1 MNININPNSKENTDG
16 MLEITGRLSD
26 SNAAKYYGANR
37 NHKVSENLN
46 ISAARI
52 DQNAFAISKSE
63 PSAYSVEGLKSFD
76 EIKAKASMKNV
87 SLENNAFAVMA
98 TSMSADDVAKMA
110 DDGFSPSE
118 MTDKEIVTVLDKI
131 KATLVKSGVDIKGF
145 TDDLSKEQIEQIA
158 GSSAYANAIEAALK
172 ETAIPAIK
180 ENVTEITEALNMSE
194 ALTTPSDD
202 AKKYMINNDL
212 EPTVN
217 NFYIAN
223 HSSNSDSS
231 ANRAQYYMDDTGY
244 VGKNPTDSDI
254 ESLSPQIE
262 KSISDAGLDV
272 NEQTIYEAKW
282 LINKDIPLTKE
293 NLEKLEDINN
303 VSFPVDNETVAMS
316 AASALIEGKNAK
328 EGILN
333 DPESIYQ
340 KAAKFVDSLEI
351 NDIAKRRILEE
362 TRLILTVEAS
372 VSLLKKGIELDTSNL
387 EKLVDELKEAE
398 KECYAPFLMDKDIN
412 EIGEVDIKKYD
423 DELTL
428 KLDLFKQT
436 VIAVEQIKTAPLS
449 VVGDIAFAEKTPTL
463 NEAKELSVNRTKE
476 YESASLSVSNDTG
489 YSAEFKKAE
498 HSYETMMT
506 MPRYDMGDSIKKA
519 FRNVDDILEDLE
531 IEATRLNEKAVRIL
545 GYSGMEINE
554 ANIEKAVKAEVAIE
568 NVITHMTPARTLK
581 MIRDGFN
588 PLDTDIYELSDTLS
602 NEDEDT
608 ANIKYTEFLYKLE
621 KSSEI
626 TESEKVAFIGLYRLF
641 RKIEKSDGKLV
652 GDVIKADEKL
662 TLSNIISASRS
673 DRQVGTDIKID
684 DSFGALEKLI
694 THGESI
700 TDQILQGFKTKELN
714 EQYAKEGATEIKNAI
729 TKEEAI
735 IKALESFD
743 NPKSPVNIAAAD
755 MLINSRSSI
764 FKGLLKGLDEEE
776 RDNFDKEISELAE
789 SFDDEESAKN
799 AISSFTKK
807 TEEIIK
813 NKLQIA
819 DKYIDVK
826 SLKLLNKQLSI
837 INKMADSRTY
847 EVPVIINGSY
857 TSINLKI
864 VNDTENAGKVKAYF
878 ETEETGKVSAEFD
891 LRDGKVSGI
900 ITTENSFFEGVIKE
914 REDSFKEEFKG
925 AGVEISSMYYV
936 NKRGIS
942 VKGNYTDEND
952 VSTPATKQLYSV
964 AKAII
969 KSVQK

>member
-1 MNININPNSKENTDG
+1 MNININPNSKENTEG
-16 MLEITGRLSD
+16 ILEIGSRAGIDKAS
-26 SNAAKYYGANR
+26 AGR
-37 NHKVSENLN
+37 NHLN
-46 ISAARI
+46 IHASRI
-52 DQNAFAISKSE
+52 DQNAFLVTKSE
-63 PSAYSVEGLKSFD
+63 PSTYSVEGLKSFD

-110 DDGFSPSE
+110 DEGFSPSE
-118 MTDKEIVTVLDKI
+118 MTDSETVTVLDKI
-131 KATLVKSGVDIKGF
+131 KATLVKSGVNIDGF
-145 TDDLSKEQIEQIA
+145 TDDLSKEEIEQIA
-158 GSSAYANAIEAALK
+158 GSSAYASAIEAALK
-172 ETAIPAIK
+172 EAALPATK
-180 ENVTEITEALNMSE
+180 DNVTEITEALNVSDTLE
-194 ALTTPSDD
+194 QPSDD
-202 AKKYMINNDL
+202 AKKYMINNCP

-223 HSSNSDSS
+223 HSSSADTS
-231 ANRAQYYMDDTGY
+231 ANRASYYMDETGY
-244 VGKNPTDSDI
+244 VGKNPTDADI

-262 KSISDAGLDV
+262 KIISDAGLSV
-272 NEQTIYEAKW
+272 NEQTINEAKW

-293 NLEKLEDINN
+293 NLTNLENLES
-303 VSFPVDNETVAMS
+303 VSFPLDTETVALS
-316 AASALIEGKNAK
+316 AASALAEGKNAK
-328 EGILN
+328 DGLLS
-333 DPESIYQ
+333 DPESIHI
-340 KAAKFVDSLEI
+340 KAAKFVESL
-351 NDIAKRRILEE
+351 NFDDVAKRRILEE
-362 TRLILTVEAS
+362 TRLILTLEAS
-372 VSLLKKGIELDTSNL
+372 VSLLKKGINLDTKDL
-387 EKLVDELKEAE
+387 EKLVDDLKQAE
-398 KECYAPFLMDKDIN
+398 KESYAPFLMDND
-412 EIGEVDIKKYD
+412 EVDIKKYD

-428 KLDLFKQT
+428 KLDVFKQT
-436 VIAVEQIKTAPLS
+436 VIAIEHVKTAPLS
-449 VVGDIAFAEKTPTL
+449 VVGDVAFSEKTPTL
-463 NEAKELSVNRTKE
+463 NEVAELSDKAK
-476 YESASLSVSNDTG
+476 S
-489 YSAEFKKAE
+489 EFSKAE
-498 HSYETMMT
+498 RSYETMMT

-545 GYSGMEINE
+545 GYSGMEITE
-554 ANIEKAVKAEVAIE
+554 ANIEKAVKAEVAVE

-588 PLDTDIYELSDTLS
+588 PLDTDIYELSNELLS
-602 NEDEDT
+602 EDEDT
-608 ANIKYTEFLYKLE
+608 GNTKYTEFLYKLE

-626 TESEKVAFIGLYRLF
+626 TESEKSAFIGLYRLF

-652 GDVIKADEKL
+652 GDVIKADERL

-714 EQYAKEGATEIKNAI
+714 KQYAKEEANEIRNII

-735 IKALESFD
+735 VRALENADS
-743 NPKSPVNIAAAD
+743 PKSPINMAAAN
-755 MLINSRSSI
+755 MLLNSRGTI

-776 RDNFDKEISELAE
+776 KDVFDKEISELAD
-789 SFDDEESAKN
+789 SFDDEDSVKN
-799 AISSFTKK
+799 AINSFTEK
-807 TEEIIK
+807 TQEIIK
-813 NKLQIA
+813 NKAQIA

-878 ETEETGKVSAEFD
+878 ETEETGKVSAEFE

-969 KSVQK
+969 KAVQK

>member
-1 MNININPNSKENTDG
+1 MNININPNSKENTEG
-16 MLEITGRLSD
+16 ILEIGSRAGIDKAS
-26 SNAAKYYGANR
+26 AGR
-37 NHKVSENLN
+37 NHLN
-46 ISAARI
+46 IHASRI
-52 DQNAFAISKSE
+52 DQNAFLVTKSE
-63 PSAYSVEGLKSFD
+63 PSTYSVEGLKSFD

-110 DDGFSPSE
+110 DEGFSPSE
-118 MTDKEIVTVLDKI
+118 MTDSETVTVLDKI
-131 KATLVKSGVDIKGF
+131 KATLVKSGVNIDGF
-145 TDDLSKEQIEQIA
+145 TDDLSKEEIEQIA
-158 GSSAYANAIEAALK
+158 GSSAYASAIEAALK
-172 ETAIPAIK
+172 EAALPATL
-180 ENVTEITEALNMSE
+180 ENVTEISEALNVSGE
-194 ALTTPSDD
+194 LTIPSDD
-202 AKKYMINNDL
+202 AKKYMINNCP

-223 HSSNSDSS
+223 HSSSADTS
-231 ANRAQYYMDDTGY
+231 ANRASYYMDETGY
-244 VGKNPTDSDI
+244 VGKNPTDADI

-262 KSISDAGLDV
+262 KIISDAGLSV
-272 NEQTIYEAKW
+272 NEQTINEAKW

-293 NLEKLEDINN
+293 NLTNLENLES
-303 VSFPVDNETVAMS
+303 VSFPLNTETVALS
-316 AASALIEGKNAK
+316 AASALAEGKNAK
-328 EGILN
+328 DGLLS
-333 DPESIYQ
+333 DPESIHI
-340 KAAKFVDSLEI
+340 KAAKFVESL
-351 NDIAKRRILEE
+351 NFDDVAKRRILEE
-362 TRLILTVEAS
+362 TRLILTLEAS
-372 VSLLKKGIELDTSNL
+372 VSLLKKGINLDTKDL
-387 EKLVDELKEAE
+387 EKLVDDLKQAE
-398 KECYAPFLMDKDIN
+398 KESYAPFLMDND
-412 EIGEVDIKKYD
+412 EVDIKKYD

-428 KLDLFKQT
+428 KLDVFKQT
-436 VIAVEQIKTAPLS
+436 VIAIEHFKTAPLS
-449 VVGDIAFAEKTPTL
+449 VVGDVAFSEKTPTL
-463 NEAKELSVNRTKE
+463 NEVAELSNKAK
-476 YESASLSVSNDTG
+476 S
-489 YSAEFKKAE
+489 EFSKAE
-498 HSYETMMT
+498 RSYETMMT

-545 GYSGMEINE
+545 GYSGMEITE
-554 ANIEKAVKAEVAIE
+554 ANIEKAVKAEVAVE

-588 PLDTDIYELSDTLS
+588 PLDTDIYELSNELLS
-602 NEDEDT
+602 EDEDT
-608 ANIKYTEFLYKLE
+608 GNTKYTEFLYKLE

-626 TESEKVAFIGLYRLF
+626 TESEKSAFIGLYRLF

-662 TLSNIISASRS
+662 TFSNIISALRS

-684 DSFGALEKLI
+684 DSFGTLEKLI

-714 EQYAKEGATEIKNAI
+714 KQYAKEEANEIRNII

-735 IKALESFD
+735 VRALENADS
-743 NPKSPVNIAAAD
+743 PKSPINMAAAN
-755 MLINSRSSI
+755 MLLNSRGTI

-776 RDNFDKEISELAE
+776 KDVFDKEISELAD
-789 SFDDEESAKN
+789 SFDDEDSAKN
-799 AISSFTKK
+799 AINSFTEK
-807 TEEIIK
+807 TQEIIK
-813 NKLQIA
+813 NKAQIA

-826 SLKLLNKQLSI
+826 SLKLLNKQLLI

-878 ETEETGKVSAEFD
+878 ETEETGRVSAEFD

-969 KSVQK
+969 KAVQK

>member
-1 MNININPNSKENTDG
+1 
-16 MLEITGRLSD
+16 
-26 SNAAKYYGANR
+26 
-37 NHKVSENLN
+37 
-46 ISAARI
+46 
-52 DQNAFAISKSE
+52 
-63 PSAYSVEGLKSFD
+63 
-76 EIKAKASMKNV
+76 
-87 SLENNAFAVMA
+87 
-98 TSMSADDVAKMA
+98 MS
-110 DDGFSPSE
+110 GE
-118 MTDKEIVTVLDKI
+118 
-131 KATLVKSGVDIKGF
+131 
-145 TDDLSKEQIEQIA
+145 
-158 GSSAYANAIEAALK
+158 
-172 ETAIPAIK
+172 
-180 ENVTEITEALNMSE
+180 
-194 ALTTPSDD
+194 LTIPSDD
-202 AKKYMINNDL
+202 AKKYMINNCP

-223 HSSNSDSS
+223 HSSSADTS
-231 ANRAQYYMDDTGY
+231 ANRASYYMDETGY
-244 VGKNPTDSDI
+244 VGKNPTDADI

-262 KSISDAGLDV
+262 KIISDAGLSV
-272 NEQTIYEAKW
+272 NEQTINEAKW

-293 NLEKLEDINN
+293 NLTNLENLES
-303 VSFPVDNETVAMS
+303 VSFPLDTETVALS
-316 AASALIEGKNAK
+316 AAYALAEGKNAK
-328 EGILN
+328 DGLLS
-333 DPESIYQ
+333 DPESIHI
-340 KAAKFVDSLEI
+340 KAAKFVESL
-351 NDIAKRRILEE
+351 NFDDVAKRRILEE
-362 TRLILTVEAS
+362 TRLILTLEAS
-372 VSLLKKGIELDTSNL
+372 VSLLKKGINLDTKDL
-387 EKLVDELKEAE
+387 EKLVDDLKQAE
-398 KECYAPFLMDKDIN
+398 KESYAPFLMDND
-412 EIGEVDIKKYD
+412 EVDIKKYD
-423 DELTL
+423 DDLTL
-428 KLDLFKQT
+428 KLDVFKQT
-436 VIAVEQIKTAPLS
+436 VIAIEHVKTAPLS
-449 VVGDIAFAEKTPTL
+449 VVGDVAFSEKTPTL
-463 NEAKELSVNRTKE
+463 NEVAELSDKAK
-476 YESASLSVSNDTG
+476 S
-489 YSAEFKKAE
+489 EFSKAE
-498 HSYETMMT
+498 RSYETMMT

-545 GYSGMEINE
+545 GYSGMEITE
-554 ANIEKAVKAEVAIE
+554 ANIEKAVKAEVAVE
-568 NVITHMTPARTLK
+568 NVITHMTPARTLN

-588 PLDTDIYELSDTLS
+588 PLDTDIYELSNELLS
-602 NEDEDT
+602 EDEDT
-608 ANIKYTEFLYKLE
+608 GNTKYTEFLYKLE

-626 TESEKVAFIGLYRLF
+626 TESEKTAFIGLYRLF

-662 TLSNIISASRS
+662 TLLNIISASRS

-714 EQYAKEGATEIKNAI
+714 KQYAKEEADEIRNII

-735 IKALESFD
+735 VRALENADS
-743 NPKSPVNIAAAD
+743 PKSPINMAAAN
-755 MLINSRSSI
+755 MLLNSRGTI

-776 RDNFDKEISELAE
+776 KDVFDKEISELAD
-789 SFDDEESAKN
+789 SFDDEDSVKN
-799 AISSFTKK
+799 AINSFTEK
-807 TEEIIK
+807 TQEIIK
-813 NKLQIA
+813 NKAQIA

-864 VNDTENAGKVKAYF
+864 VNDTENAGKVNAYF
-878 ETEETGKVSAEFD
+878 ETEETGKVSAEFE

-969 KSVQK
+969 KAVQK

>member
-1 MNININPNSKENTDG
+1 MNININPNSKENTEG
-16 MLEITGRLSD
+16 ILEIGSRAGIDKAS
-26 SNAAKYYGANR
+26 AGR
-37 NHKVSENLN
+37 NHLN
-46 ISAARI
+46 IHASRI
-52 DQNAFAISKSE
+52 EQNAFLVTKSE
-63 PSAYSVEGLKSFD
+63 PSTYSVEGLKSFD

-110 DDGFSPSE
+110 DEGFSPSE
-118 MTDKEIVTVLDKI
+118 MTDSETVTVLDKI
-131 KATLVKSGVDIKGF
+131 KATLVKSGVNIDGF

-172 ETAIPAIK
+172 ETELPATI
-180 ENVTEITEALNMSE
+180 ENVTEISEALNVSGE
-194 ALTTPSDD
+194 LTIPSDD
-202 AKKYMINNDL
+202 AKKYMINNCP

-223 HSSNSDSS
+223 HSSS
-231 ANRAQYYMDDTGY
+231 ADTSTNRASYYMDETGY
-244 VGKNPTDSDI
+244 VGKNPTDADI

-262 KSISDAGLDV
+262 KIISDAGLSV
-272 NEQTIYEAKW
+272 NEQTINEAKW

-293 NLEKLEDINN
+293 NLTNLENLES
-303 VSFPVDNETVAMS
+303 VSFPLDTETVALS
-316 AASALIEGKNAK
+316 AASALAEGKNAK
-328 EGILN
+328 DGLLS
-333 DPESIYQ
+333 DPESIHI
-340 KAAKFVDSLEI
+340 KAAKFVESL
-351 NDIAKRRILEE
+351 NFDDVAKRRILEE
-362 TRLILTVEAS
+362 TRLILTLEAS
-372 VSLLKKGIELDTSNL
+372 VSLLKKGINLDTKDL
-387 EKLVDELKEAE
+387 EKLVDDLKQAE
-398 KECYAPFLMDKDIN
+398 KESYAPFLMDND
-412 EIGEVDIKKYD
+412 EVDIKKYD

-428 KLDLFKQT
+428 KLDKFKQT
-436 VIAVEQIKTAPLS
+436 VIAIEHVKTAPLS
-449 VVGDIAFAEKTPTL
+449 VVGDVAFSEKTPTL
-463 NEAKELSVNRTKE
+463 NEVAELSDKAK
-476 YESASLSVSNDTG
+476 S
-489 YSAEFKKAE
+489 EFSKAE
-498 HSYETMMT
+498 RSYETMMT

-545 GYSGMEINE
+545 GYSGMEITE
-554 ANIEKAVKAEVAIE
+554 ANIEKAVKAEVAVE

-588 PLDTDIYELSDTLS
+588 PLDTDIYELSNELLS
-602 NEDEDT
+602 EDEDT
-608 ANIKYTEFLYKLE
+608 GNTKYTEFLYKLE

-626 TESEKVAFIGLYRLF
+626 TESEKSAFIGLYRLF

-662 TLSNIISASRS
+662 TLLNIISASRS

-684 DSFGALEKLI
+684 DSFGTLEKLI

-714 EQYAKEGATEIKNAI
+714 KQYAKEEADEIRNII

-735 IKALESFD
+735 VRALENADS
-743 NPKSPVNIAAAD
+743 PKSPINMAAAN
-755 MLINSRSSI
+755 MLLNSRGTI

-776 RDNFDKEISELAE
+776 KDVFDKEISELADN
-789 SFDDEESAKN
+789 FDDEDSVKN
-799 AISSFTKK
+799 AINSFTEK
-807 TEEIIK
+807 TQEIIK
-813 NKLQIA
+813 NKAQIA

-878 ETEETGKVSAEFD
+878 ETEETGKVSAEFE

-969 KSVQK
+969 KAVQK

>member
-1 MNININPNSKENTDG
+1 MNININPNSKENMEG
-16 MLEITGRLSD
+16 MLEIGSRADIDKTSAG
-26 SNAAKYYGANR
+26 R
-37 NHKVSENLN
+37 NHLN
-46 ISAARI
+46 IHASRI
-52 DQNAFAISKSE
+52 DQNAFLVTKSE
-63 PSAYSVEGLKSFD
+63 PSTYSVEGLKSFD

-110 DDGFSPSE
+110 DDGFSPLE
-118 MTDKEIVTVLDKI
+118 MTDKETVTVLDKI
-131 KATLVKSGVDIKGF
+131 KATLVKSGVNIDGF
-145 TDDLSKEQIEQIA
+145 TDDLSKEEIEQIA
-158 GSSAYANAIEAALK
+158 GSSAYASAIEAALK
-172 ETAIPAIK
+172 EAALPATK
-180 ENVTEITEALNMSE
+180 DNVTEITEALNVSGE
-194 ALTTPSDD
+194 LTIPSDD
-202 AKKYMINNDL
+202 AKKYMINNCP

-223 HSSNSDSS
+223 HSSSADTS
-231 ANRAQYYMDDTGY
+231 ANRASYYMDETGY
-244 VGKNPTDSDI
+244 VGKNPTDADI

-262 KSISDAGLDV
+262 KIISDAGLSV
-272 NEQTIYEAKW
+272 NEQTINEAKW

-293 NLEKLEDINN
+293 NLTNLENLES
-303 VSFPVDNETVAMS
+303 VSFPLDTETVALS
-316 AASALIEGKNAK
+316 AASALAEGKNAK
-328 EGILN
+328 DGLLS
-333 DPESIYQ
+333 DPESIHI
-340 KAAKFVDSLEI
+340 KAAKFVESL
-351 NDIAKRRILEE
+351 NFDDVAKRRILEE
-362 TRLILTVEAS
+362 TRLILTLEAS
-372 VSLLKKGIELDTSNL
+372 VSLLKKGINLDTKDL
-387 EKLVDELKEAE
+387 EKLVDDLKQAE
-398 KECYAPFLMDKDIN
+398 KESYAPFLMEND
-412 EIGEVDIKKYD
+412 EVDIKKYD

-428 KLDLFKQT
+428 KLDVFKQT
-436 VIAVEQIKTAPLS
+436 VIAIEHVKTAPLS
-449 VVGDIAFAEKTPTL
+449 VVGDVAFSEKTPTL
-463 NEAKELSVNRTKE
+463 NEVAELSNKAK
-476 YESASLSVSNDTG
+476 S
-489 YSAEFKKAE
+489 EFSKAE
-498 HSYETMMT
+498 RSYETMMT

-545 GYSGMEINE
+545 GYSGMEITE
-554 ANIEKAVKAEVAIE
+554 ANIEKAVKAEVAVE

-588 PLDTDIYELSDTLS
+588 PLDTDIYELSNELLS
-602 NEDEDT
+602 EDEDT
-608 ANIKYTEFLYKLE
+608 GNTKYTEFLYKLE

-626 TESEKVAFIGLYRLF
+626 TESEKSAFIGLYRLF

-652 GDVIKADEKL
+652 GDVIKADERL

-714 EQYAKEGATEIKNAI
+714 KQYAKEEANEIRNII

-735 IKALESFD
+735 VRALENADS
-743 NPKSPVNIAAAD
+743 PKSPINMAAAN
-755 MLINSRSSI
+755 MLLNSRGTI

-776 RDNFDKEISELAE
+776 KDVFDKEISELAD
-789 SFDDEESAKN
+789 SFDDEDSVKN
-799 AISSFTKK
+799 AINSFTEK
-807 TEEIIK
+807 TQEIIK
-813 NKLQIA
+813 NKAQIA

-864 VNDTENAGKVKAYF
+864 VNDTENAGKVNAYF
-878 ETEETGKVSAEFD
+878 ETEETGKVSAEFE

-969 KSVQK
+969 KAVQK

>member
-1 MNININPNSKENTDG
+1 MNININPNSKENTEG
-16 MLEITGRLSD
+16 ILEIGSRAGIDKTSAG
-26 SNAAKYYGANR
+26 R
-37 NHKVSENLN
+37 NHLN
-46 ISAARI
+46 IHASRI
-52 DQNAFAISKSE
+52 EQNAFLVTKSE
-63 PSAYSVEGLKSFD
+63 PSTYSVEGLKSFD
-76 EIKAKASMKNV
+76 EIKAKALMKNV
-87 SLENNAFAVMA
+87 SLDNNAFAVMA

-110 DDGFSPSE
+110 DEGFSPSE
-118 MTDKEIVTVLDKI
+118 MTDFETVTVLDKI
-131 KATLVKSGVDIKGF
+131 KATLVKSGVNIDGF
-145 TDDLSKEQIEQIA
+145 TDDLSKEEIEQIA
-158 GSSAYANAIEAALK
+158 GSSAYASAIEAALK
-172 ETAIPAIK
+172 EAALPATK
-180 ENVTEITEALNMSE
+180 DNVTEITEALNVSDTLE
-194 ALTTPSDD
+194 QPSDD
-202 AKKYMINNDL
+202 AKKYMINNCP

-223 HSSNSDSS
+223 HSSS
-231 ANRAQYYMDDTGY
+231 ADTSTNRASYYMDETGY
-244 VGKNPTDSDI
+244 VGKNPTDADI

-262 KSISDAGLDV
+262 KIISDAGLSV
-272 NEQTIYEAKW
+272 NEQTINEAKW

-293 NLEKLEDINN
+293 NLTNLENLES
-303 VSFPVDNETVAMS
+303 VSFPLDTETVALS
-316 AASALIEGKNAK
+316 AASALAEGKNAK
-328 EGILN
+328 DGLLS
-333 DPESIYQ
+333 DPESIHI
-340 KAAKFVDSLEI
+340 KAAKFVESL
-351 NDIAKRRILEE
+351 NFDDVAKRRILEE
-362 TRLILTVEAS
+362 TRLILTLEAS
-372 VSLLKKGIELDTSNL
+372 VSLLKKGINLDTKDL
-387 EKLVDELKEAE
+387 EKLVDDLKQAE
-398 KECYAPFLMDKDIN
+398 KESYAPFLMDND
-412 EIGEVDIKKYD
+412 EVDIKKYD

-428 KLDLFKQT
+428 KLDVFKQT
-436 VIAVEQIKTAPLS
+436 VIAIEHVKTAPLS
-449 VVGDIAFAEKTPTL
+449 VVGDVAFSEKTPTL
-463 NEAKELSVNRTKE
+463 NEVAELSNKAK
-476 YESASLSVSNDTG
+476 S
-489 YSAEFKKAE
+489 EFSKAE
-498 HSYETMMT
+498 RSYETMMT

-545 GYSGMEINE
+545 GYSGMEITE
-554 ANIEKAVKAEVAIE
+554 ANIEKAVKAEVAVE
-568 NVITHMTPARTLK
+568 NVITHMTPARTLN

-588 PLDTDIYELSDTLS
+588 PLDTDIYELSNELLS
-602 NEDEDT
+602 EDEDT
-608 ANIKYTEFLYKLE
+608 GNTKYTEFLYKLE

-626 TESEKVAFIGLYRLF
+626 TESEKTAFIGLYRLF

-662 TLSNIISASRS
+662 TLLNIISASRS

-714 EQYAKEGATEIKNAI
+714 KQYAKEEADEIRNII

-735 IKALESFD
+735 VRALENADS
-743 NPKSPVNIAAAD
+743 PKSPINMAAAN
-755 MLINSRSSI
+755 MLLNSRDTI

-776 RDNFDKEISELAE
+776 KDVFDKEISELAD
-789 SFDDEESAKN
+789 SFDDEDSVKN
-799 AISSFTKK
+799 AINSFTEK
-807 TEEIIK
+807 TQEIIK
-813 NKLQIA
+813 NKAQIA

-837 INKMADSRTY
+837 INKMADSRAY

-864 VNDTENAGKVKAYF
+864 VNDTENAGKVNAYF
-878 ETEETGKVSAEFD
+878 ETEETGKVSAEFE

-969 KSVQK
+969 KAVQK

>member
-1 MNININPNSKENTDG
+1 MNININPNSKENTEG
-16 MLEITGRLSD
+16 MLEIGGRSGID
-26 SNAAKYYGANR
+26 KTSAGR
-37 NHKVSENLN
+37 NHLN
-46 ISAARI
+46 IHASRI
-52 DQNAFAISKSE
+52 DQNAFLVTKSE
-63 PSAYSVEGLKSFD
+63 PSTYSVEGLKSFD

-87 SLENNAFAVMA
+87 SLDNNAFAVMA

-110 DDGFSPSE
+110 DDGFSPLE
-118 MTDKEIVTVLDKI
+118 MTDKETVTVLDKI

-145 TDDLSKEQIEQIA
+145 TDDLSKEEIEQIA

-172 ETAIPAIK
+172 ETALPATI
-180 ENVTEITEALNMSE
+180 ENVTEISEALNVSGE
-194 ALTTPSDD
+194 LTIPSDD
-202 AKKYMINNDL
+202 AKKYMINNCP

-223 HSSNSDSS
+223 HSSSADTS
-231 ANRAQYYMDDTGY
+231 ANRASYYMDETGY
-244 VGKNPTDSDI
+244 VGKNPTDADI

-262 KSISDAGLDV
+262 KIISDAGLSV
-272 NEQTIYEAKW
+272 NEQTINEAKW

-293 NLEKLEDINN
+293 NLTNLENLES
-303 VSFPVDNETVAMS
+303 VSFPLDTETVALS
-316 AASALIEGKNAK
+316 AASALAEGKNAK
-328 EGILN
+328 DGLLS
-333 DPESIYQ
+333 DPESIHI
-340 KAAKFVDSLEI
+340 KAAKFVESL
-351 NDIAKRRILEE
+351 NFDDVAKRRILEE
-362 TRLILTVEAS
+362 TRLILTLEAS
-372 VSLLKKGIELDTSNL
+372 VSLLKKGINLDTKDL
-387 EKLVDELKEAE
+387 EKLVDDLKQAE
-398 KECYAPFLMDKDIN
+398 KESYAPFLMDND
-412 EIGEVDIKKYD
+412 EVDIKKYD

-428 KLDLFKQT
+428 KLDVFKQT
-436 VIAVEQIKTAPLS
+436 VIAIEHVKTAPLS
-449 VVGDIAFAEKTPTL
+449 VVGDVAFSEKTPTL
-463 NEAKELSVNRTKE
+463 NEVAELSNKAK
-476 YESASLSVSNDTG
+476 S
-489 YSAEFKKAE
+489 EFSKAE
-498 HSYETMMT
+498 RSYETMMT

-519 FRNVDDILEDLE
+519 FRNVDGILEDLE

-545 GYSGMEINE
+545 GYSGMEITE
-554 ANIEKAVKAEVAIE
+554 ANIEKAVKAEVAVE

-588 PLDTDIYELSDTLS
+588 PLDADIYELSNELLS
-602 NEDEDT
+602 EDEDT
-608 ANIKYTEFLYKLE
+608 GNTKYTEFLYKLE

-626 TESEKVAFIGLYRLF
+626 TESEKSAFIGLYRLF

-652 GDVIKADEKL
+652 GDVIKADERL

-714 EQYAKEGATEIKNAI
+714 KQYAKEEADEIRNII

-735 IKALESFD
+735 VRALENADS
-743 NPKSPVNIAAAD
+743 PKSPINMAAAN
-755 MLINSRSSI
+755 MLLNSRGTI

-776 RDNFDKEISELAE
+776 KDVFDKEISELAD
-789 SFDDEESAKN
+789 SFDDEDSAKN
-799 AISSFTKK
+799 AINSFTEK
-807 TEEIIK
+807 TQEIIK
-813 NKLQIA
+813 NKAQIA

-952 VSTPATKQLYSV
+952 MSTPATKQLYSV

-969 KSVQK
+969 KAVQK

>member
-1 MNININPNSKENTDG
+1 M
-16 MLEITGRLSD
+16 
-26 SNAAKYYGANR
+26 
-37 NHKVSENLN
+37 
-46 ISAARI
+46 
-52 DQNAFAISKSE
+52 
-63 PSAYSVEGLKSFD
+63 D
-76 EIKAKASMKNV
+76 E
-87 SLENNAFAVMA
+87 
-98 TSMSADDVAKMA
+98 
-110 DDGFSPSE
+110 
-118 MTDKEIVTVLDKI
+118 
-131 KATLVKSGVDIKGF
+131 
-145 TDDLSKEQIEQIA
+145 
-158 GSSAYANAIEAALK
+158 
-172 ETAIPAIK
+172 
-180 ENVTEITEALNMSE
+180 
-194 ALTTPSDD
+194 
-202 AKKYMINNDL
+202 
-212 EPTVN
+212 
-217 NFYIAN
+217 
-223 HSSNSDSS
+223 
-231 ANRAQYYMDDTGY
+231 TGY
-244 VGKNPTDSDI
+244 VGKNPTDADI

-262 KSISDAGLDV
+262 KIISDAGLSV
-272 NEQTIYEAKW
+272 NEQTINEAKW

-293 NLEKLEDINN
+293 NLTNLENLES
-303 VSFPVDNETVAMS
+303 VSFPLDTETVALS
-316 AASALIEGKNAK
+316 AASALAEGKNAK
-328 EGILN
+328 DGLLS
-333 DPESIYQ
+333 DPESIHI
-340 KAAKFVDSLEI
+340 KAAKFVESL
-351 NDIAKRRILEE
+351 NFDDVAKRRILEE
-362 TRLILTVEAS
+362 TRLILTLEAS
-372 VSLLKKGIELDTSNL
+372 VSLLKKGINLDTKDL
-387 EKLVDELKEAE
+387 EKLVDDLKQAE
-398 KECYAPFLMDKDIN
+398 KESYAPFLMDND
-412 EIGEVDIKKYD
+412 EVDIKKYD

-428 KLDLFKQT
+428 KLDVFKQT
-436 VIAVEQIKTAPLS
+436 VIAIEHVKTAPLS
-449 VVGDIAFAEKTPTL
+449 VVGDVAFSEKTPTL
-463 NEAKELSVNRTKE
+463 NEVAELSNKAK
-476 YESASLSVSNDTG
+476 S
-489 YSAEFKKAE
+489 EFSKAE
-498 HSYETMMT
+498 RSYETMMT

-545 GYSGMEINE
+545 GYSGMEITE
-554 ANIEKAVKAEVAIE
+554 ANIEKAVKAEVAVE

-588 PLDTDIYELSDTLS
+588 PLDTDIYELSNELLS
-602 NEDEDT
+602 EDEDT
-608 ANIKYTEFLYKLE
+608 GNTKYTEFLYKLE

-626 TESEKVAFIGLYRLF
+626 TESEKSAFIGLYRLF

-652 GDVIKADEKL
+652 GDVIKADERL

-700 TDQILQGFKTKELN
+700 TDQILQGFRTKELN
-714 EQYAKEGATEIKNAI
+714 VQYAKEEADEIRNII

-735 IKALESFD
+735 VRALENADS
-743 NPKSPVNIAAAD
+743 PKSPINMAAAN
-755 MLINSRSSI
+755 MLLNSRGTI

-776 RDNFDKEISELAE
+776 KDVFDKEISELAD
-789 SFDDEESAKN
+789 SFDDEDSVKN
-799 AISSFTKK
+799 AINSFTEK
-807 TEEIIK
+807 TQEIIK
-813 NKLQIA
+813 NKAQIA

-878 ETEETGKVSAEFD
+878 ETEETGRVSAEFD

-969 KSVQK
+969 KAVQK

>member
-1 MNININPNSKENTDG
+1 MNININPNSKENTEG
-16 MLEITGRLSD
+16 ILEIGSRAGIDKTSAG
-26 SNAAKYYGANR
+26 R
-37 NHKVSENLN
+37 NHLN
-46 ISAARI
+46 IHASRI
-52 DQNAFAISKSE
+52 DQNAFLVTKSE
-63 PSAYSVEGLKSFD
+63 PSTYSVEGLKSFD

-87 SLENNAFAVMA
+87 SLDNNAFAVMA

-110 DDGFSPSE
+110 DEGFSPSE
-118 MTDKEIVTVLDKI
+118 MTDSETVTVLDKI
-131 KATLVKSGVDIKGF
+131 KATLVKSGVNIDGF
-145 TDDLSKEQIEQIA
+145 TDDLSKEEIEQIA
-158 GSSAYANAIEAALK
+158 GSSAYASAIEAALK
-172 ETAIPAIK
+172 EAALPATL
-180 ENVTEITEALNMSE
+180 ENVTEISEALNVSGE
-194 ALTTPSDD
+194 LTIPSDD
-202 AKKYMINNDL
+202 AKKYMINNCP

-223 HSSNSDSS
+223 HSSSADTS
-231 ANRAQYYMDDTGY
+231 ANRASYYMDETGY
-244 VGKNPTDSDI
+244 VGKNPTDADI

-262 KSISDAGLDV
+262 KIISDAGLSV
-272 NEQTIYEAKW
+272 NEQTINEAKW

-293 NLEKLEDINN
+293 NLTNLENLES
-303 VSFPVDNETVAMS
+303 VSFPLDTETVALS
-316 AASALIEGKNAK
+316 AASALAEGKNAK
-328 EGILN
+328 DGLLS
-333 DPESIYQ
+333 DPESIHI
-340 KAAKFVDSLEI
+340 KAAKFVESL
-351 NDIAKRRILEE
+351 NFDDVTKRRILEE
-362 TRLILTVEAS
+362 TRLILTLEAS
-372 VSLLKKGIELDTSNL
+372 VSLLKKGINLDTKDL
-387 EKLVDELKEAE
+387 EKLVDDLKQAE
-398 KECYAPFLMDKDIN
+398 KESYAPFLMDND
-412 EIGEVDIKKYD
+412 EVDIKKYD

-428 KLDLFKQT
+428 KLDVFKQT
-436 VIAVEQIKTAPLS
+436 VIAIEHVKTAPLS
-449 VVGDIAFAEKTPTL
+449 VVGDVAFSEKTPTL
-463 NEAKELSVNRTKE
+463 NEVAELSNKAK
-476 YESASLSVSNDTG
+476 S
-489 YSAEFKKAE
+489 EFSKAE
-498 HSYETMMT
+498 RSYETMMT

-545 GYSGMEINE
+545 GYSGMEITE
-554 ANIEKAVKAEVAIE
+554 ANIEKAVKAEVAVE

-588 PLDTDIYELSDTLS
+588 PLDTDIYELSNELLS
-602 NEDEDT
+602 EDEDT
-608 ANIKYTEFLYKLE
+608 GNTKYTEFLYKLE

-626 TESEKVAFIGLYRLF
+626 TESEKSAFIGLYRLF

-652 GDVIKADEKL
+652 GDVIKADAKL

-714 EQYAKEGATEIKNAI
+714 KQYAKEEANEIRNII

-735 IKALESFD
+735 VRALENADS
-743 NPKSPVNIAAAD
+743 PKSPINMAAAN
-755 MLINSRSSI
+755 MLINSRGTI
-764 FKGLLKGLDEEE
+764 LKGLLKGLDEEE
-776 RDNFDKEISELAE
+776 KDVFDKEISELAD
-789 SFDDEESAKN
+789 SFDDEDNVKN
-799 AISSFTKK
+799 AINSFTEK
-807 TEEIIK
+807 TQEIIK
-813 NKLQIA
+813 NKAQIA

-878 ETEETGKVSAEFD
+878 ETEETGKVSAEFE

-969 KSVQK
+969 KAVQK

>member
-1 MNININPNSKENTDG
+1 MNININPNSKENTEG
-16 MLEITGRLSD
+16 MLEIGSRAGIDKAS
-26 SNAAKYYGANR
+26 AGR
-37 NHKVSENLN
+37 NHLN
-46 ISAARI
+46 IHASRI
-52 DQNAFAISKSE
+52 DQNAFLVTKSE
-63 PSAYSVEGLKSFD
+63 PSTYSVEGLKSFD

-110 DDGFSPSE
+110 DEGFSPSE
-118 MTDKEIVTVLDKI
+118 MTDFETVTVLDKI

-172 ETAIPAIK
+172 ETALPATI
-180 ENVTEITEALNMSE
+180 ENVTDISEALNVSGE
-194 ALTTPSDD
+194 LTIPSDD
-202 AKKYMINNDL
+202 AKKYMINNCP

-223 HSSNSDSS
+223 HSSSADTS
-231 ANRAQYYMDDTGY
+231 ANRASYYMDETGY
-244 VGKNPTDSDI
+244 VGKNPTDADI

-262 KSISDAGLDV
+262 KIISDAGLSV
-272 NEQTIYEAKW
+272 NEQTINEAKW

-293 NLEKLEDINN
+293 NLTNLENLES
-303 VSFPVDNETVAMS
+303 VSFPLDTETVALS
-316 AASALIEGKNAK
+316 AASALAEGKNAK
-328 EGILN
+328 DGLLS
-333 DPESIYQ
+333 DPESIHI
-340 KAAKFVDSLEI
+340 KAAKFVESL
-351 NDIAKRRILEE
+351 NFDDVAKRRILEE
-362 TRLILTVEAS
+362 TRLILTLEAS
-372 VSLLKKGIELDTSNL
+372 VSLLKKGINLDTKDL
-387 EKLVDELKEAE
+387 EKLVDDLKQAE
-398 KECYAPFLMDKDIN
+398 KESYAPFLMDND
-412 EIGEVDIKKYD
+412 EADIKKYD

-428 KLDLFKQT
+428 KLDVFKQT
-436 VIAVEQIKTAPLS
+436 VIAIEHVKTAPLS
-449 VVGDIAFAEKTPTL
+449 VVGDVAFSEKTPTL
-463 NEAKELSVNRTKE
+463 NEVAELSDKAK
-476 YESASLSVSNDTG
+476 S
-489 YSAEFKKAE
+489 EFSKAE
-498 HSYETMMT
+498 RSYETMMT

-545 GYSGMEINE
+545 GYSGMEITE
-554 ANIEKAVKAEVAIE
+554 ANIEKAVKAEVAVE

-588 PLDTDIYELSDTLS
+588 PLDTDIYELSNELLS
-602 NEDEDT
+602 EDEDT
-608 ANIKYTEFLYKLE
+608 GNTKYTEFLYKLE

-626 TESEKVAFIGLYRLF
+626 TESEKSAFIGLYRLF

-652 GDVIKADEKL
+652 GDVIKADAKL
-662 TLSNIISASRS
+662 TLSNIISALRS

-714 EQYAKEGATEIKNAI
+714 KQYAKEEANEIRNII

-735 IKALESFD
+735 VRALENADS
-743 NPKSPVNIAAAD
+743 PKSPINMAAAN
-755 MLINSRSSI
+755 MLLNSRGTI

-776 RDNFDKEISELAE
+776 KDVFDKEISELAD
-789 SFDDEESAKN
+789 SFDDEDSVKN
-799 AISSFTKK
+799 AINSFTEK
-807 TEEIIK
+807 TQEIIK
-813 NKLQIA
+813 NKAQIA

-878 ETEETGKVSAEFD
+878 ETEETGRVSAEFD

-969 KSVQK
+969 KAVQK

>member
-1 MNININPNSKENTDG
+1 MNININPNSKENTEG
-16 MLEITGRLSD
+16 MLEIGSRAGIDKTSAGR
-26 SNAAKYYGANR
+26 N
-37 NHKVSENLN
+37 NLN
-46 ISAARI
+46 IHASRI
-52 DQNAFAISKSE
+52 DQNAFLVTKSE
-63 PSAYSVEGLKSFD
+63 PSTYSVEGLKSFD

-87 SLENNAFAVMA
+87 SLDNNAFAVMA

-110 DDGFSPSE
+110 DDGFSPLE
-118 MTDKEIVTVLDKI
+118 MTDKETVTVLDKI
-131 KATLVKSGVDIKGF
+131 KATLVKSGVNIDGF

-172 ETAIPAIK
+172 ETALPATL
-180 ENVTEITEALNMSE
+180 ENVTEISEALNVSGE
-194 ALTTPSDD
+194 LTIPSDD
-202 AKKYMINNDL
+202 AKKYMINNCP

-223 HSSNSDSS
+223 HSSSADTS
-231 ANRAQYYMDDTGY
+231 ANRASYYMDETGY
-244 VGKNPTDSDI
+244 VGKNPTDADI

-262 KSISDAGLDV
+262 KFISDAGLSV
-272 NEQTIYEAKW
+272 NEQTINEAKW

-293 NLEKLEDINN
+293 NLTNLENLES
-303 VSFPVDNETVAMS
+303 VSFPLDTETVALS
-316 AASALIEGKNAK
+316 AAYALAEGKNAK
-328 EGILN
+328 DGLLS
-333 DPESIYQ
+333 DPESIHI
-340 KAAKFVDSLEI
+340 KAAKFVESL
-351 NDIAKRRILEE
+351 NFDDVAKRRILEE
-362 TRLILTVEAS
+362 TRLILTLEAS
-372 VSLLKKGIELDTSNL
+372 VSLLKKGINLDTKDL
-387 EKLVDELKEAE
+387 EKLVDDLKQAE
-398 KECYAPFLMDKDIN
+398 KESYAPFLMDND
-412 EIGEVDIKKYD
+412 EVDIKKYD
-423 DELTL
+423 DDLTL
-428 KLDLFKQT
+428 KLDVFKQT
-436 VIAVEQIKTAPLS
+436 VIAIEHVKTAPLS
-449 VVGDIAFAEKTPTL
+449 VVGDVAFSEKTPTL
-463 NEAKELSVNRTKE
+463 NEVAELSDKAK
-476 YESASLSVSNDTG
+476 S
-489 YSAEFKKAE
+489 EFSKAE
-498 HSYETMMT
+498 RSYETMMT

-545 GYSGMEINE
+545 GYSGMEITE
-554 ANIEKAVKAEVAIE
+554 ANIEKAVKAEVAVE
-568 NVITHMTPARTLK
+568 NVITHMTPARTLN

-588 PLDTDIYELSDTLS
+588 PLDTDIYELSNELLS
-602 NEDEDT
+602 EDEDT
-608 ANIKYTEFLYKLE
+608 GNTKYTEFLYKLE

-626 TESEKVAFIGLYRLF
+626 TESEKTAFIGLYRLF

-662 TLSNIISASRS
+662 TLLNIISASRS

-714 EQYAKEGATEIKNAI
+714 KQYAKEEADEIRNII

-735 IKALESFD
+735 VRALENADS
-743 NPKSPVNIAAAD
+743 PKSPINMAAAN
-755 MLINSRSSI
+755 MLLNSRGTI
-764 FKGLLKGLDEEE
+764 FKGLLKGFDEEE
-776 RDNFDKEISELAE
+776 KDVFDKEINELAD
-789 SFDDEESAKN
+789 SFDDEDSVKN
-799 AISSFTKK
+799 AINSFTEK
-807 TEEIIK
+807 TQEIIK
-813 NKLQIA
+813 NKAQIA

-864 VNDTENAGKVKAYF
+864 VNDTENAGKVNAYF
-878 ETEETGKVSAEFD
+878 ETEETGKVSAEFE

-969 KSVQK
+969 KAVQK

>member
-1 MNININPNSKENTDG
+1 MNININPNSKENTEG
-16 MLEITGRLSD
+16 ILEIGSRAGIDKAS
-26 SNAAKYYGANR
+26 AGR
-37 NHKVSENLN
+37 NHLN
-46 ISAARI
+46 IHASRI
-52 DQNAFAISKSE
+52 DQNAFLVTKSE
-63 PSAYSVEGLKSFD
+63 PSTYSVEGLKSFD

-87 SLENNAFAVMA
+87 SLDNNAFAVMA

-118 MTDKEIVTVLDKI
+118 MTDSETVTVLDKI
-131 KATLVKSGVDIKGF
+131 KATLVKSGVNIDGF

-172 ETAIPAIK
+172 ETALPATL
-180 ENVTEITEALNMSE
+180 ENVTEISEALNVSGE
-194 ALTTPSDD
+194 LTIPSDD
-202 AKKYMINNDL
+202 AKKYMINNCP

-223 HSSNSDSS
+223 HSSSADTS
-231 ANRAQYYMDDTGY
+231 ANRASYYMDETGY
-244 VGKNPTDSDI
+244 VGKNPTDADI

-262 KSISDAGLDV
+262 KIISDAGLSV
-272 NEQTIYEAKW
+272 NEQTINEAKW

-293 NLEKLEDINN
+293 NLTNLENLES
-303 VSFPVDNETVAMS
+303 VSFPLDTETVALS
-316 AASALIEGKNAK
+316 AASALAEGKNAK
-328 EGILN
+328 DGLLS
-333 DPESIYQ
+333 DPESIHI
-340 KAAKFVDSLEI
+340 KAAKFVESL
-351 NDIAKRRILEE
+351 NFDDVAKRRILEE
-362 TRLILTVEAS
+362 TRLILTLEAS
-372 VSLLKKGIELDTSNL
+372 VSLLKKGINLDTKDL
-387 EKLVDELKEAE
+387 EKLVDDLKQAE
-398 KECYAPFLMDKDIN
+398 KESYAPFLMDND
-412 EIGEVDIKKYD
+412 EVDIKKYD

-428 KLDLFKQT
+428 KLDVFKQT
-436 VIAVEQIKTAPLS
+436 VIAIEHVKTAPLS
-449 VVGDIAFAEKTPTL
+449 VVGDVAFSEKTPTL
-463 NEAKELSVNRTKE
+463 NEVAELSNKAK
-476 YESASLSVSNDTG
+476 S
-489 YSAEFKKAE
+489 EFSKAE
-498 HSYETMMT
+498 RSYETMMT

-545 GYSGMEINE
+545 GYSGMEITE
-554 ANIEKAVKAEVAIE
+554 ANIEKAVKAEVAVE

-588 PLDTDIYELSDTLS
+588 PLDTDIYELSNELLS
-602 NEDEDT
+602 EDEDT
-608 ANIKYTEFLYKLE
+608 GNTKYTEFLYKLE

-626 TESEKVAFIGLYRLF
+626 TESEKSAFIGLYRLF

-662 TLSNIISASRS
+662 TLLNIISASRS

-714 EQYAKEGATEIKNAI
+714 KQYAKEEADEIRNII

-735 IKALESFD
+735 VRALENADS
-743 NPKSPVNIAAAD
+743 PKSPINMAAAN
-755 MLINSRSSI
+755 MLLNSRGTI

-776 RDNFDKEISELAE
+776 KDVFDKEISELAD
-789 SFDDEESAKN
+789 SFDDEDSVKN
-799 AISSFTKK
+799 AINSFTEK
-807 TEEIIK
+807 TQEIIK
-813 NKLQIA
+813 NKAQIA

-878 ETEETGKVSAEFD
+878 ETEETGKVSAEFE

-969 KSVQK
+969 KAVQK

>member
-1 MNININPNSKENTDG
+1 MNININPNSKENTEG
-16 MLEITGRLSD
+16 ILEIGSRAGIDKAS
-26 SNAAKYYGANR
+26 AGR
-37 NHKVSENLN
+37 NHLN
-46 ISAARI
+46 IHASRI
-52 DQNAFAISKSE
+52 DQNAFLVTKSE
-63 PSAYSVEGLKSFD
+63 PSTYSVEGLKSFD

-110 DDGFSPSE
+110 DEGFSPSE
-118 MTDKEIVTVLDKI
+118 MTDSETVTVLDKI
-131 KATLVKSGVDIKGF
+131 KATLVKSGVNIDGF

-158 GSSAYANAIEAALK
+158 GSSAYASAIEAALK
-172 ETAIPAIK
+172 EAALPATK
-180 ENVTEITEALNMSE
+180 DNVTEITEALNVSDTLE
-194 ALTTPSDD
+194 QPSDD
-202 AKKYMINNDL
+202 AKKYMINNCP

-223 HSSNSDSS
+223 HSSSADTS
-231 ANRAQYYMDDTGY
+231 ANRASYYMDETGY
-244 VGKNPTDSDI
+244 VGKNPTDADI

-262 KSISDAGLDV
+262 KIISDAGLSV
-272 NEQTIYEAKW
+272 NEQTINEAKW

-293 NLEKLEDINN
+293 NLTNLENLES
-303 VSFPVDNETVAMS
+303 VSFPLDTETVALS
-316 AASALIEGKNAK
+316 AASALAEGKNAK
-328 EGILN
+328 DGLLS
-333 DPESIYQ
+333 DPESIHI
-340 KAAKFVDSLEI
+340 KAAKFVESL
-351 NDIAKRRILEE
+351 NFDDVAKRRILEE
-362 TRLILTVEAS
+362 TRLILTLEAS
-372 VSLLKKGIELDTSNL
+372 VSLLKKGINLDTKDL
-387 EKLVDELKEAE
+387 EKLVDDLKQAE
-398 KECYAPFLMDKDIN
+398 KESYAPFLMDND
-412 EIGEVDIKKYD
+412 EVDIKKYD

-428 KLDLFKQT
+428 KLDVFKQT
-436 VIAVEQIKTAPLS
+436 VIAIEHVKTAPLS
-449 VVGDIAFAEKTPTL
+449 VVGDVAFSEKTPTL
-463 NEAKELSVNRTKE
+463 NEVAELSNKAK
-476 YESASLSVSNDTG
+476 S
-489 YSAEFKKAE
+489 EFSKAE
-498 HSYETMMT
+498 RSYETMMT

-545 GYSGMEINE
+545 GYSGMEITE
-554 ANIEKAVKAEVAIE
+554 ANIEKAVKAEVAVE

-588 PLDTDIYELSDTLS
+588 PLDTDIYELSNELLS
-602 NEDEDT
+602 EDEDT
-608 ANIKYTEFLYKLE
+608 GNTKYTEFLYKLE

-626 TESEKVAFIGLYRLF
+626 TESEKSAFIGLYRLF

-662 TLSNIISASRS
+662 TLLNIISASRS

-684 DSFGALEKLI
+684 DSFGTLEKLI

-700 TDQILQGFKTKELN
+700 TDQILQGFRTKELN
-714 EQYAKEGATEIKNAI
+714 VQYAKEEADEIRNII

-735 IKALESFD
+735 VRALENADS
-743 NPKSPVNIAAAD
+743 PKSPINMAAAN
-755 MLINSRSSI
+755 MLLNSRGTI

-776 RDNFDKEISELAE
+776 KDVFDKEISELAD
-789 SFDDEESAKN
+789 SFDDEDSVKN
-799 AISSFTKK
+799 AINSFTEK
-807 TEEIIK
+807 TQEIIK
-813 NKLQIA
+813 NKAQIA

-891 LRDGKVSGI
+891 LKDGKVSGI

-969 KSVQK
+969 KAVQK

>member
-1 MNININPNSKENTDG
+1 MNININPNSKENTEG
-16 MLEITGRLSD
+16 ILEIGSRAGIDKAS
-26 SNAAKYYGANR
+26 AGR
-37 NHKVSENLN
+37 NHLN
-46 ISAARI
+46 IHASRI
-52 DQNAFAISKSE
+52 EQNAFLVTKSE
-63 PSAYSVEGLKSFD
+63 PSTYSVEGLKSFD

-87 SLENNAFAVMA
+87 SLDNNAFAVMA

-110 DDGFSPSE
+110 DDGFSPLE
-118 MTDKEIVTVLDKI
+118 MTDKETVTVLDKI

-158 GSSAYANAIEAALK
+158 GSSAYASAIEAALK
-172 ETAIPAIK
+172 EAALPATK
-180 ENVTEITEALNMSE
+180 DNVTEITEALNVSDTLE
-194 ALTTPSDD
+194 QPSDD
-202 AKKYMINNDL
+202 AKKYMINNCP

-223 HSSNSDSS
+223 HSSSADTS
-231 ANRAQYYMDDTGY
+231 ANRASYYMDETGY
-244 VGKNPTDSDI
+244 VGKNPTDADI

-262 KSISDAGLDV
+262 KIISDAGLSV
-272 NEQTIYEAKW
+272 NEQTINEAKW

-293 NLEKLEDINN
+293 NLTNLENLES
-303 VSFPVDNETVAMS
+303 VSFPLDTETVALS
-316 AASALIEGKNAK
+316 AASALAEGKNAK
-328 EGILN
+328 DGLLS
-333 DPESIYQ
+333 DPESIHI
-340 KAAKFVDSLEI
+340 KAAKFVESL
-351 NDIAKRRILEE
+351 NFDDVAKRRILEE
-362 TRLILTVEAS
+362 TRLILTLEAS
-372 VSLLKKGIELDTSNL
+372 VSLLKKGINLDTKDL
-387 EKLVDELKEAE
+387 EKLVDDLKQAE
-398 KECYAPFLMDKDIN
+398 KESYAPFLMDND
-412 EIGEVDIKKYD
+412 EVDIKKYD

-428 KLDLFKQT
+428 KLDVFKQT
-436 VIAVEQIKTAPLS
+436 VIAIEHVKTAPLS
-449 VVGDIAFAEKTPTL
+449 VVGDVAFSEKTPTL
-463 NEAKELSVNRTKE
+463 NEVAELSNKAK
-476 YESASLSVSNDTG
+476 S
-489 YSAEFKKAE
+489 EFSKAE
-498 HSYETMMT
+498 RSYETMMT

-545 GYSGMEINE
+545 GYSGMEITE
-554 ANIEKAVKAEVAIE
+554 ANIEKAVKAEVAVE

-588 PLDTDIYELSDTLS
+588 PLDTDIYELSNELLS
-602 NEDEDT
+602 EDEDT
-608 ANIKYTEFLYKLE
+608 GNTKYTEFLYKLE

-626 TESEKVAFIGLYRLF
+626 TESEKSAFIGLYRLF

-662 TLSNIISASRS
+662 TLLNIISASRS

-684 DSFGALEKLI
+684 DSFGTLEKLI

-714 EQYAKEGATEIKNAI
+714 KQYAKEEADEIRNII

-735 IKALESFD
+735 VRALENADS
-743 NPKSPVNIAAAD
+743 PKSPINMAAAN
-755 MLINSRSSI
+755 MLLNSRGTI

-776 RDNFDKEISELAE
+776 KDVFDKEISELAD
-789 SFDDEESAKN
+789 SFDDEDSVKN
-799 AISSFTKK
+799 AINSFTEK
-807 TEEIIK
+807 TQEIIK
-813 NKLQIA
+813 NKAQIA

-878 ETEETGKVSAEFD
+878 ETEETGKVSAEFE

-969 KSVQK
+969 KAVQK

>member
-1 MNININPNSKENTDG
+1 MNININPNSKENTEG
-16 MLEITGRLSD
+16 ILEIGSRAGIDKAS
-26 SNAAKYYGANR
+26 AGR
-37 NHKVSENLN
+37 NHLN
-46 ISAARI
+46 IHASRI
-52 DQNAFAISKSE
+52 EQNAFLVTKSE
-63 PSAYSVEGLKSFD
+63 PSTYSVEGLKSFD

-110 DDGFSPSE
+110 DEGFSPSE
-118 MTDKEIVTVLDKI
+118 MTDSETVTVLDKI

-145 TDDLSKEQIEQIA
+145 TDDLSKEEIEQIA

-172 ETAIPAIK
+172 ETALPATI
-180 ENVTEITEALNMSE
+180 ENVTEISEALNVSGE
-194 ALTTPSDD
+194 LTIPSDD
-202 AKKYMINNDL
+202 AKKYMINNCP

-223 HSSNSDSS
+223 HSSSADTS
-231 ANRAQYYMDDTGY
+231 ANRASYYMDETGY
-244 VGKNPTDSDI
+244 VGKNPTDADI

-262 KSISDAGLDV
+262 KIISDAGLSV
-272 NEQTIYEAKW
+272 NEQTINEAKW

-293 NLEKLEDINN
+293 NLTNLENLES
-303 VSFPVDNETVAMS
+303 VSFPLDTETVALS
-316 AASALIEGKNAK
+316 AASALAEGKNAK
-328 EGILN
+328 DGLLS
-333 DPESIYQ
+333 DPESIHI
-340 KAAKFVDSLEI
+340 KAAKFVESL
-351 NDIAKRRILEE
+351 NFDDVAKRRILEE
-362 TRLILTVEAS
+362 TRLILTLEAS
-372 VSLLKKGIELDTSNL
+372 VSLLKKGINLDTKDL
-387 EKLVDELKEAE
+387 EKLVDDLKQAE
-398 KECYAPFLMDKDIN
+398 KESYAPFLMDND
-412 EIGEVDIKKYD
+412 EVDIKKYD

-428 KLDLFKQT
+428 KLDVFKQT
-436 VIAVEQIKTAPLS
+436 VIAIEHVKTAPLS
-449 VVGDIAFAEKTPTL
+449 VVGDVAFSEKTPTL
-463 NEAKELSVNRTKE
+463 NEVAELSNKAK
-476 YESASLSVSNDTG
+476 S
-489 YSAEFKKAE
+489 EFSKAE
-498 HSYETMMT
+498 RSYETMMT

-545 GYSGMEINE
+545 GYSGMEITE
-554 ANIEKAVKAEVAIE
+554 ANIEKAVKAEVAVE

-588 PLDTDIYELSDTLS
+588 PLDTDIYELSNELLS
-602 NEDEDT
+602 EDEDT
-608 ANIKYTEFLYKLE
+608 GNTKYTEFLYKLE

-626 TESEKVAFIGLYRLF
+626 TESEKSAFIGLYRLF

-652 GDVIKADEKL
+652 GDVIKADERL

-714 EQYAKEGATEIKNAI
+714 KQYAKEEADEIRNII

-735 IKALESFD
+735 VRALENADS
-743 NPKSPVNIAAAD
+743 PKSPINMAAAN
-755 MLINSRSSI
+755 MLLNSRGTI

-776 RDNFDKEISELAE
+776 KDVFDKEISELAD
-789 SFDDEESAKN
+789 SFDDEDSVKN
-799 AISSFTKK
+799 AINSFTEK
-807 TEEIIK
+807 TQEIIK
-813 NKLQIA
+813 NKAQIA

-969 KSVQK
+969 KAVQK

>member
-1 MNININPNSKENTDG
+1 MNININPNSKENTEG
-16 MLEITGRLSD
+16 ILEIGSRAGIDKTSAG
-26 SNAAKYYGANR
+26 R
-37 NHKVSENLN
+37 NHLN
-46 ISAARI
+46 IHASRI
-52 DQNAFAISKSE
+52 DQNAFLVTKSE
-63 PSAYSVEGLKSFD
+63 PSTYSVEGLKSFD

-110 DDGFSPSE
+110 DEGFSPSE
-118 MTDKEIVTVLDKI
+118 MTDKETVTVLDKI
-131 KATLVKSGVDIKGF
+131 KATLVKSGVNIDGF

-172 ETAIPAIK
+172 ETALPATL
-180 ENVTEITEALNMSE
+180 ENVTEISEALNVSGE
-194 ALTTPSDD
+194 LTIPSDD
-202 AKKYMINNDL
+202 AKKYMINNCP

-223 HSSNSDSS
+223 HSSSADTS
-231 ANRAQYYMDDTGY
+231 ANRASYYMDETGY
-244 VGKNPTDSDI
+244 VGKNPTDADI

-262 KSISDAGLDV
+262 KIISDAGLSV
-272 NEQTIYEAKW
+272 NEQTINEAKW

-293 NLEKLEDINN
+293 NLTNLENLES
-303 VSFPVDNETVAMS
+303 VSFPLDTETVALS
-316 AASALIEGKNAK
+316 AASALAEGKNAK
-328 EGILN
+328 DGLLS
-333 DPESIYQ
+333 DPESIHI
-340 KAAKFVDSLEI
+340 KAAKFVESL
-351 NDIAKRRILEE
+351 NFDDVAKRRILEE
-362 TRLILTVEAS
+362 TRLILTLEAS
-372 VSLLKKGIELDTSNL
+372 VSLLKKGINLDTKDL
-387 EKLVDELKEAE
+387 EKLVDDLKQAE
-398 KECYAPFLMDKDIN
+398 KESYAPFLMDND
-412 EIGEVDIKKYD
+412 EVDIKKYD

-428 KLDLFKQT
+428 KLDIFKQT
-436 VIAVEQIKTAPLS
+436 VIAIEHIKTAPLS
-449 VVGDIAFAEKTPTL
+449 VVGDVAFSEKTPTL
-463 NEAKELSVNRTKE
+463 NEVAELSNKAK
-476 YESASLSVSNDTG
+476 S
-489 YSAEFKKAE
+489 EFSKAE
-498 HSYETMMT
+498 RSYETMMT

-545 GYSGMEINE
+545 GYSGMEITE
-554 ANIEKAVKAEVAIE
+554 ANIEKAVKAEVAVE

-588 PLDTDIYELSDTLS
+588 PLDTDIYELSNELLS
-602 NEDEDT
+602 EDEDT
-608 ANIKYTEFLYKLE
+608 GNTKYTEFLYKLE

-626 TESEKVAFIGLYRLF
+626 TESEKTAFIGLYRLF

-652 GDVIKADEKL
+652 GDVIKADAKL

-714 EQYAKEGATEIKNAI
+714 KQYAKEEADEIRNII

-735 IKALESFD
+735 VRALENADS
-743 NPKSPVNIAAAD
+743 PKSPINMAAAN
-755 MLINSRSSI
+755 MLLNSRGTI

-776 RDNFDKEISELAE
+776 KDVFDKEISELAD
-789 SFDDEESAKN
+789 SFDDEDSVKN
-799 AISSFTKK
+799 AINSFTEK
-807 TEEIIK
+807 TQEIIK
-813 NKLQIA
+813 NKAQIA

-878 ETEETGKVSAEFD
+878 ETEETGKVSAEFE

-969 KSVQK
+969 KAVQK

>member
-1 MNININPNSKENTDG
+1 MNININPNSKENTEG
-16 MLEITGRLSD
+16 ILEIGSRAGIDKAS
-26 SNAAKYYGANR
+26 AGR
-37 NHKVSENLN
+37 NHLN
-46 ISAARI
+46 IHASRI
-52 DQNAFAISKSE
+52 DQNAFLVTKSE
-63 PSAYSVEGLKSFD
+63 PSTYSVEGLKSFD

-110 DDGFSPSE
+110 DEGFSPSE
-118 MTDKEIVTVLDKI
+118 MTDSETVTVLDKI
-131 KATLVKSGVDIKGF
+131 KATLVKSGINIDGF

-158 GSSAYANAIEAALK
+158 GSSAYASAIEAALK
-172 ETAIPAIK
+172 EAALPATK
-180 ENVTEITEALNMSE
+180 DNVTEITEALNVSDTLE
-194 ALTTPSDD
+194 QPSDD
-202 AKKYMINNDL
+202 AKKYMINNCP

-223 HSSNSDSS
+223 HSSSADTS
-231 ANRAQYYMDDTGY
+231 ANRASYYMDETGY
-244 VGKNPTDSDI
+244 VGKNPTDADI

-262 KSISDAGLDV
+262 KIISDAGLSV
-272 NEQTIYEAKW
+272 NEQTINEAKW

-293 NLEKLEDINN
+293 NLINLENLES
-303 VSFPVDNETVAMS
+303 VSFPLDTENVALS
-316 AASALIEGKNAK
+316 AASALAEGKNAK
-328 EGILN
+328 DGLLS
-333 DPESIYQ
+333 DPESIHI
-340 KAAKFVDSLEI
+340 KAAKFVESL
-351 NDIAKRRILEE
+351 NFDDVAKRRILEE
-362 TRLILTVEAS
+362 TRLILTLEAS
-372 VSLLKKGIELDTSNL
+372 VSLLKKGINLDTKDL
-387 EKLVDELKEAE
+387 EKLVDDLKQAE
-398 KECYAPFLMDKDIN
+398 KESYAPFLMDND
-412 EIGEVDIKKYD
+412 EVDIKKYD

-428 KLDLFKQT
+428 KLDKFKQT
-436 VIAVEQIKTAPLS
+436 VIAIEHIKTAPLS
-449 VVGDIAFAEKTPTL
+449 VVGDVAFSEKTPTL
-463 NEAKELSVNRTKE
+463 NEVAELSDKAK
-476 YESASLSVSNDTG
+476 S
-489 YSAEFKKAE
+489 EFSKAE
-498 HSYETMMT
+498 RSYETMMT

-545 GYSGMEINE
+545 GYSGMEITE
-554 ANIEKAVKAEVAIE
+554 ANIEKAVKAEVAVE

-588 PLDTDIYELSDTLS
+588 PLDTDIYELSNKLLS
-602 NEDEDT
+602 EDEDT
-608 ANIKYTEFLYKLE
+608 GNTKYTEFLYKLE

-626 TESEKVAFIGLYRLF
+626 TESEKTAFIGLYRLF

-652 GDVIKADEKL
+652 GDVIKADAKL

-700 TDQILQGFKTKELN
+700 TDQILQGFRTKELN
-714 EQYAKEGATEIKNAI
+714 VQYAKEEADEIRNII

-735 IKALESFD
+735 VRALENADS
-743 NPKSPVNIAAAD
+743 PKSPINMAAAN
-755 MLINSRSSI
+755 MLLNSRGTI

-776 RDNFDKEISELAE
+776 KDVFDKEISELAD
-789 SFDDEESAKN
+789 SFDDEDSVKN
-799 AISSFTKK
+799 AINSFTEK
-807 TEEIIK
+807 TQEIIK
-813 NKLQIA
+813 NKAQIA

-878 ETEETGKVSAEFD
+878 ETEETGKVSAEFE

-969 KSVQK
+969 KAVQK

>member
-1 MNININPNSKENTDG
+1 MNININPNSKENTEG
-16 MLEITGRLSD
+16 ILEIGSRAGIDKTSAG
-26 SNAAKYYGANR
+26 R
-37 NHKVSENLN
+37 NHLN
-46 ISAARI
+46 IHASRI
-52 DQNAFAISKSE
+52 DQNAFLVTKSE
-63 PSAYSVEGLKSFD
+63 PSTYSVEGLKSFD

-110 DDGFSPSE
+110 DEGFSPSE
-118 MTDKEIVTVLDKI
+118 MTDSETVTVLDKI
-131 KATLVKSGVDIKGF
+131 KATLVKSGVNIDGF

-172 ETAIPAIK
+172 ETALPATL
-180 ENVTEITEALNMSE
+180 ENVTEISEALNVSGE
-194 ALTTPSDD
+194 LTIPSDD
-202 AKKYMINNDL
+202 AKKYMINNCP

-223 HSSNSDSS
+223 HSSSADTS
-231 ANRAQYYMDDTGY
+231 ANRASYYMDETGY
-244 VGKNPTDSDI
+244 VGKNPTDADI

-262 KSISDAGLDV
+262 KIISDAGLSV
-272 NEQTIYEAKW
+272 NEQTINEAKW

-293 NLEKLEDINN
+293 NLTNLENLES
-303 VSFPVDNETVAMS
+303 VSFPLDTETVALS
-316 AASALIEGKNAK
+316 AASALAEGKNAK
-328 EGILN
+328 DGLLS
-333 DPESIYQ
+333 DPESIHI
-340 KAAKFVDSLEI
+340 KAAKFVESL
-351 NDIAKRRILEE
+351 NFDDVAKRRILEE
-362 TRLILTVEAS
+362 TRLILTLEAS
-372 VSLLKKGIELDTSNL
+372 VSLLKKGINLDTKDL
-387 EKLVDELKEAE
+387 EKLVDDLKQAE
-398 KECYAPFLMDKDIN
+398 KESYAPFLMDND
-412 EIGEVDIKKYD
+412 EVDIKKYD

-428 KLDLFKQT
+428 KLDVFKQT
-436 VIAVEQIKTAPLS
+436 VIAIEHVKTAPLS
-449 VVGDIAFAEKTPTL
+449 VVGDVAFSEKTPTL
-463 NEAKELSVNRTKE
+463 NEVAELSNKAK
-476 YESASLSVSNDTG
+476 S
-489 YSAEFKKAE
+489 EFSKAE
-498 HSYETMMT
+498 RSYETMMT

-545 GYSGMEINE
+545 GYSGMEITE
-554 ANIEKAVKAEVAIE
+554 ANIEKAVKAEVAVE

-588 PLDTDIYELSDTLS
+588 PLDTDIYELSNELLS
-602 NEDEDT
+602 EDEDT
-608 ANIKYTEFLYKLE
+608 GNTKYTEFLYKLE

-626 TESEKVAFIGLYRLF
+626 TESEKSAFIGLYRLF

-652 GDVIKADEKL
+652 GDVIKADERL
-662 TLSNIISASRS
+662 TLLNIISASRS

-714 EQYAKEGATEIKNAI
+714 KQYAKEEADEIRNII

-735 IKALESFD
+735 VRALENADS
-743 NPKSPVNIAAAD
+743 PKSPINMAAAN
-755 MLINSRSSI
+755 MLLNSRGTI

-776 RDNFDKEISELAE
+776 KDVFDKEISELAD
-789 SFDDEESAKN
+789 SFDDEDSVKN
-799 AISSFTKK
+799 AINSFTEK
-807 TEEIIK
+807 TQEIIK
-813 NKLQIA
+813 NKAQIA

-878 ETEETGKVSAEFD
+878 ETEETGRVSAEFD

-969 KSVQK
+969 KAVQK

>member
-1 MNININPNSKENTDG
+1 MNININPNSKENMEG
-16 MLEITGRLSD
+16 MLEIGSRADIDKTSAG
-26 SNAAKYYGANR
+26 R
-37 NHKVSENLN
+37 NHLN
-46 ISAARI
+46 IHASRI
-52 DQNAFAISKSE
+52 DQNAFLVTKSE
-63 PSAYSVEGLKSFD
+63 PSTYSVEGLKSFD

-110 DDGFSPSE
+110 DEGFSPSE
-118 MTDKEIVTVLDKI
+118 MTDSETVTVLDKI
-131 KATLVKSGVDIKGF
+131 KATLVKSGVNIDGF
-145 TDDLSKEQIEQIA
+145 TDDLSKEEIEQIA
-158 GSSAYANAIEAALK
+158 GSSAYASAIEAALK
-172 ETAIPAIK
+172 EAALPATL
-180 ENVTEITEALNMSE
+180 ENVTEISEALNVSGE
-194 ALTTPSDD
+194 LTIPSDD
-202 AKKYMINNDL
+202 AKKYMINNCP

-223 HSSNSDSS
+223 HSSSADTS
-231 ANRAQYYMDDTGY
+231 ANRASYYMDETGY
-244 VGKNPTDSDI
+244 VGKNPTDADI

-262 KSISDAGLDV
+262 KFISDAGLSV
-272 NEQTIYEAKW
+272 NEQTINEAKW

-293 NLEKLEDINN
+293 NLTNLENLES
-303 VSFPVDNETVAMS
+303 VSFPLDTETVALS
-316 AASALIEGKNAK
+316 AASALAEGKNAK
-328 EGILN
+328 DGLLS
-333 DPESIYQ
+333 DPESIHI
-340 KAAKFVDSLEI
+340 KAAKFVESL
-351 NDIAKRRILEE
+351 NFDDVTKRRILEE
-362 TRLILTVEAS
+362 TRLILTLEAS
-372 VSLLKKGIELDTSNL
+372 VSLLKKGINLDTKDL
-387 EKLVDELKEAE
+387 EKLVDDLKQAE
-398 KECYAPFLMDKDIN
+398 KESYAPFLMDND
-412 EIGEVDIKKYD
+412 EVDIKKYD

-428 KLDLFKQT
+428 KLDVFKQT
-436 VIAVEQIKTAPLS
+436 VIAIEHVKTAPLS
-449 VVGDIAFAEKTPTL
+449 VVGDVAFSEKTPTL
-463 NEAKELSVNRTKE
+463 NEVVELSNKAK
-476 YESASLSVSNDTG
+476 S
-489 YSAEFKKAE
+489 EFSKAE
-498 HSYETMMT
+498 RSYETMMT

-545 GYSGMEINE
+545 GYSGMEITE
-554 ANIEKAVKAEVAIE
+554 ANIEKAVKAEVAVE

-588 PLDTDIYELSDTLS
+588 PLDTDIYELSNELT

-608 ANIKYTEFLYKLE
+608 GNIKYTEFLYKLE

-626 TESEKVAFIGLYRLF
+626 TESEKTAFIGLYRLF

-652 GDVIKADEKL
+652 GDVIKADERL

-700 TDQILQGFKTKELN
+700 TDQILQGFRTKELN
-714 EQYAKEGATEIKNAI
+714 VQYAKEEADEIRNII

-735 IKALESFD
+735 VRALENADS
-743 NPKSPVNIAAAD
+743 PKSPINMAAAN
-755 MLINSRSSI
+755 MLLNSRGTI

-776 RDNFDKEISELAE
+776 KDVFDKEISELAD
-789 SFDDEESAKN
+789 SFDDEDNVKN
-799 AISSFTKK
+799 AINSFTEK
-807 TEEIIK
+807 TQEIIK
-813 NKLQIA
+813 NKVQIA

-864 VNDTENAGKVKAYF
+864 VNDTENAGKVNAYF
-878 ETEETGKVSAEFD
+878 ETEETGKVSAEFE

-969 KSVQK
+969 KAVQK

>member
-1 MNININPNSKENTDG
+1 MNININPNSKENTEG
-16 MLEITGRLSD
+16 MLEIGSRAGIDKAS
-26 SNAAKYYGANR
+26 AGR
-37 NHKVSENLN
+37 NHLN
-46 ISAARI
+46 IHASRI
-52 DQNAFAISKSE
+52 DQNAFLVTKSE
-63 PSAYSVEGLKSFD
+63 PSTYSVEGLKSFD

-87 SLENNAFAVMA
+87 SLDNNAFAVMA

-110 DDGFSPSE
+110 DEGFSPSE
-118 MTDKEIVTVLDKI
+118 MTDFETVTVLDKI
-131 KATLVKSGVDIKGF
+131 KATLVKSGVNIDGF

-158 GSSAYANAIEAALK
+158 GSSAYASAIEAALK
-172 ETAIPAIK
+172 EAALPATL
-180 ENVTEITEALNMSE
+180 ENVTEISEALNVSGE
-194 ALTTPSDD
+194 LTIPSDD
-202 AKKYMINNDL
+202 AKKYMINNCP

-223 HSSNSDSS
+223 HSSSADTS
-231 ANRAQYYMDDTGY
+231 ANRASYYMDETGY
-244 VGKNPTDSDI
+244 VGKNPTDADI

-262 KSISDAGLDV
+262 KIISDAGLSV
-272 NEQTIYEAKW
+272 NEQTINEAKW

-293 NLEKLEDINN
+293 NLTNLENLES
-303 VSFPVDNETVAMS
+303 VSFPLDTETVALS
-316 AASALIEGKNAK
+316 AASALAEGKNAK
-328 EGILN
+328 DGLLS
-333 DPESIYQ
+333 DPESIHI
-340 KAAKFVDSLEI
+340 KAAKFVESL
-351 NDIAKRRILEE
+351 NFDDVAKRRILEE
-362 TRLILTVEAS
+362 TRLILTLEAS
-372 VSLLKKGIELDTSNL
+372 VSLLKKGINLDTKDL
-387 EKLVDELKEAE
+387 EKLVDDLKQAE
-398 KECYAPFLMDKDIN
+398 KESYAPFLMDND
-412 EIGEVDIKKYD
+412 EVDIKKYD

-428 KLDLFKQT
+428 KLDKFKQT
-436 VIAVEQIKTAPLS
+436 VIAIEHVKTAPLS
-449 VVGDIAFAEKTPTL
+449 VVGDVAFSEKTPTL
-463 NEAKELSVNRTKE
+463 NEVAELSDKAK
-476 YESASLSVSNDTG
+476 S
-489 YSAEFKKAE
+489 EFSKAE
-498 HSYETMMT
+498 RSYETMMT

-545 GYSGMEINE
+545 GYSGMEITE
-554 ANIEKAVKAEVAIE
+554 ANIEKAVKAEVAVE

-588 PLDTDIYELSDTLS
+588 PLDTDIYELSNELLS
-602 NEDEDT
+602 EDEDT
-608 ANIKYTEFLYKLE
+608 GNTKYTEFLYKLE

-626 TESEKVAFIGLYRLF
+626 TESEKSAFIGLYRLF

-652 GDVIKADEKL
+652 GDVIKADERL

-700 TDQILQGFKTKELN
+700 TDQILQGFRTKELN
-714 EQYAKEGATEIKNAI
+714 VQYAKEEADEIRNII

-735 IKALESFD
+735 VRALENADS
-743 NPKSPVNIAAAD
+743 PKSPINMAAAN
-755 MLINSRSSI
+755 MLLNSRGTI

-776 RDNFDKEISELAE
+776 KDVFDKEISELAD
-789 SFDDEESAKN
+789 SFDDEDSVKN
-799 AISSFTKK
+799 AINSFTEK
-807 TEEIIK
+807 TQEIIK
-813 NKLQIA
+813 NKAQIA

-878 ETEETGKVSAEFD
+878 ETEETGKVSAEFE

-969 KSVQK
+969 KAVQK

>member
-1 MNININPNSKENTDG
+1 MNININPNSKENTEG
-16 MLEITGRLSD
+16 ILEIGSRAGIDKTSAG
-26 SNAAKYYGANR
+26 R
-37 NHKVSENLN
+37 NHLN
-46 ISAARI
+46 IHASRI
-52 DQNAFAISKSE
+52 DQNAFLVTKSE
-63 PSAYSVEGLKSFD
+63 PSTYSVEGLKSFD

-110 DDGFSPSE
+110 DEGFSPSE
-118 MTDKEIVTVLDKI
+118 MTDFETVTVLDKI
-131 KATLVKSGVDIKGF
+131 KATLVKSGVNIDGF

-172 ETAIPAIK
+172 ETALPGTI
-180 ENVTEITEALNMSE
+180 ENVTEISEVLNVSGE
-194 ALTTPSDD
+194 LTIPSDD
-202 AKKYMINNDL
+202 AKKYMINNCP

-223 HSSNSDSS
+223 HSSSADTS
-231 ANRAQYYMDDTGY
+231 ANRASYYMDETGY
-244 VGKNPTDSDI
+244 VGKNPTDADI

-262 KSISDAGLDV
+262 KIISDAGLSV
-272 NEQTIYEAKW
+272 SAQTINEAKW

-293 NLEKLEDINN
+293 NLTNLENLES
-303 VSFPVDNETVAMS
+303 VSFPLDTETVALS
-316 AASALIEGKNAK
+316 AASALAEGKNAK
-328 EGILN
+328 DGLLS
-333 DPESIYQ
+333 DPESIHI
-340 KAAKFVDSLEI
+340 KAAKFVESL
-351 NDIAKRRILEE
+351 NFDDVAKRRILEE
-362 TRLILTVEAS
+362 TRLILTLEAS
-372 VSLLKKGIELDTSNL
+372 VSLLKKGINLDTKDL
-387 EKLVDELKEAE
+387 EKLVDDLKQAE
-398 KECYAPFLMDKDIN
+398 KESYAPFLMDND
-412 EIGEVDIKKYD
+412 EADIKKYD

-428 KLDLFKQT
+428 KLDVFKQT
-436 VIAVEQIKTAPLS
+436 VIAIEHVKTAPLS
-449 VVGDIAFAEKTPTL
+449 VVGDVAFSEKTPTL
-463 NEAKELSVNRTKE
+463 NEVAELSNKAK
-476 YESASLSVSNDTG
+476 S
-489 YSAEFKKAE
+489 EFSKAE
-498 HSYETMMT
+498 RSYETMMT

-545 GYSGMEINE
+545 GYSGMEITE
-554 ANIEKAVKAEVAIE
+554 ANIEKAVKAEVAVE

-588 PLDTDIYELSDTLS
+588 PLDADIYELSNELLS
-602 NEDEDT
+602 EDEDT
-608 ANIKYTEFLYKLE
+608 GNTKYTEFLYKLE

-626 TESEKVAFIGLYRLF
+626 TESEKSAFIGLYRLF

-662 TLSNIISASRS
+662 TLLNIISASRS

-700 TDQILQGFKTKELN
+700 TDQILQGFRTKELN
-714 EQYAKEGATEIKNAI
+714 VQYAKEEADEIRNII

-735 IKALESFD
+735 VRALENADS
-743 NPKSPVNIAAAD
+743 PKSPINMAAAN
-755 MLINSRSSI
+755 MLLNSRGTI

-776 RDNFDKEISELAE
+776 KDVFDKEISELAD
-789 SFDDEESAKN
+789 SFDDEDNVKN
-799 AISSFTKK
+799 AINSFTEK
-807 TEEIIK
+807 TQEIIK
-813 NKLQIA
+813 NKAQIA

-878 ETEETGKVSAEFD
+878 ETEETGRVSAEFD

-952 VSTPATKQLYSV
+952 MSTPATKQLYSV

-969 KSVQK
+969 KAVQK

>member
-1 MNININPNSKENTDG
+1 MNININPNSKENTEG
-16 MLEITGRLSD
+16 MLEIGSRAGIDKAS
-26 SNAAKYYGANR
+26 AGR
-37 NHKVSENLN
+37 NHLN
-46 ISAARI
+46 IHASRI
-52 DQNAFAISKSE
+52 DQNAFLVTKSE
-63 PSAYSVEGLKSFD
+63 PSTYSVEGLKSFD

-110 DDGFSPSE
+110 DEGFSPSE
-118 MTDKEIVTVLDKI
+118 MTDSETVTVLDKI
-131 KATLVKSGVDIKGF
+131 KATLVKSGVNIDGF

-172 ETAIPAIK
+172 ETALPATL
-180 ENVTEITEALNMSE
+180 ENVTEISEALNVSGE
-194 ALTTPSDD
+194 LTIPSDD
-202 AKKYMINNDL
+202 AKKYMINNCP

-223 HSSNSDSS
+223 HSSSADTS
-231 ANRAQYYMDDTGY
+231 ANRASYYMDETGY
-244 VGKNPTDSDI
+244 VGKNPTDADI

-262 KSISDAGLDV
+262 KIISDAGLSV
-272 NEQTIYEAKW
+272 NEQTINEAKW

-293 NLEKLEDINN
+293 NLTNLENLES
-303 VSFPVDNETVAMS
+303 VSFPLDTETVALS
-316 AASALIEGKNAK
+316 AASALAEGKNAK
-328 EGILN
+328 DGLLS
-333 DPESIYQ
+333 DPESIHI
-340 KAAKFVDSLEI
+340 KAAKFVESL
-351 NDIAKRRILEE
+351 NFDDVAKRRILEE
-362 TRLILTVEAS
+362 TRLILTLEAS
-372 VSLLKKGIELDTSNL
+372 VSLLKKGINLDTKDL
-387 EKLVDELKEAE
+387 EKLVDDLKQAE
-398 KECYAPFLMDKDIN
+398 KESYAPFLMDND
-412 EIGEVDIKKYD
+412 EVDIKKYD

-428 KLDLFKQT
+428 KLDVFKQT
-436 VIAVEQIKTAPLS
+436 VIAIEHVKTAPLS
-449 VVGDIAFAEKTPTL
+449 VVGDVAFSEKTPTL
-463 NEAKELSVNRTKE
+463 NEVAELSNKAK
-476 YESASLSVSNDTG
+476 S
-489 YSAEFKKAE
+489 EFSKAE
-498 HSYETMMT
+498 RSYETMMT

-545 GYSGMEINE
+545 GYSGMEITE
-554 ANIEKAVKAEVAIE
+554 ANIEKAVKAEVAVE

-588 PLDTDIYELSDTLS
+588 PLDTDIYELSNELLS
-602 NEDEDT
+602 EDEDT
-608 ANIKYTEFLYKLE
+608 GNTKYTEFLYKLE

-626 TESEKVAFIGLYRLF
+626 TESEKSAFIGLYRLF

-652 GDVIKADEKL
+652 GDVIKADAKL
-662 TLSNIISASRS
+662 TLLNIISASRS

-684 DSFGALEKLI
+684 DSFGTLEKLI

-714 EQYAKEGATEIKNAI
+714 KQYAKEEADEIRNII

-735 IKALESFD
+735 VRALENADS
-743 NPKSPVNIAAAD
+743 PKSPINMAAAN
-755 MLINSRSSI
+755 MLLNSRGTI

-776 RDNFDKEISELAE
+776 KDVFDKEISELAD
-789 SFDDEESAKN
+789 SFDDEDSVKN
-799 AISSFTKK
+799 AINSFTEK
-807 TEEIIK
+807 TQEIIK
-813 NKLQIA
+813 NKAQIA

-969 KSVQK
+969 KAVQK

>member
-1 MNININPNSKENTDG
+1 MNININPNSKENTEG
-16 MLEITGRLSD
+16 ILEIGSRAGIDKTSAG
-26 SNAAKYYGANR
+26 R
-37 NHKVSENLN
+37 NHLN
-46 ISAARI
+46 IHASRI
-52 DQNAFAISKSE
+52 DQNAFLVTKSE
-63 PSAYSVEGLKSFD
+63 PSTYSVEGLKSFD

-87 SLENNAFAVMA
+87 SLDNNAFAVMA

-110 DDGFSPSE
+110 DDGFSPLE
-118 MTDKEIVTVLDKI
+118 MTDKETVTVLDKI

-145 TDDLSKEQIEQIA
+145 TDDLSKEEIEQIA
-158 GSSAYANAIEAALK
+158 GSSAYASAIEAALK
-172 ETAIPAIK
+172 EAALPATK
-180 ENVTEITEALNMSE
+180 DNVTEITEALNVSDTLE
-194 ALTTPSDD
+194 HPSDD
-202 AKKYMINNDL
+202 AKKYMINNCP

-223 HSSNSDSS
+223 HSSSADTS
-231 ANRAQYYMDDTGY
+231 ANRASYYMDETGY
-244 VGKNPTDSDI
+244 VGKNPTDADI

-262 KSISDAGLDV
+262 KIISDAGLSV
-272 NEQTIYEAKW
+272 NEQTINEAKW

-293 NLEKLEDINN
+293 NLTNLENLES
-303 VSFPVDNETVAMS
+303 VSFPLDTETVALS
-316 AASALIEGKNAK
+316 AASALAEGKNAK
-328 EGILN
+328 DGLLS
-333 DPESIYQ
+333 DPESIHI
-340 KAAKFVDSLEI
+340 KAAKFVESL
-351 NDIAKRRILEE
+351 NFDDVAKRRILEE
-362 TRLILTVEAS
+362 TRLILTLEAS
-372 VSLLKKGIELDTSNL
+372 VSLLKKGINLDTKDL
-387 EKLVDELKEAE
+387 EKLVDDLKQAE
-398 KECYAPFLMDKDIN
+398 KESYAPFLMDND
-412 EIGEVDIKKYD
+412 EVDIKKYD
-423 DELTL
+423 DDLTL
-428 KLDLFKQT
+428 KLDVFKQT
-436 VIAVEQIKTAPLS
+436 VIAIEHVKTAPLS
-449 VVGDIAFAEKTPTL
+449 VVGDVAFSEKTPTL
-463 NEAKELSVNRTKE
+463 NEVAELSNKAK
-476 YESASLSVSNDTG
+476 S
-489 YSAEFKKAE
+489 EFSKAE
-498 HSYETMMT
+498 RSYETMMT

-545 GYSGMEINE
+545 GYSGMEITE
-554 ANIEKAVKAEVAIE
+554 ANIEKAVKAEVAVE

-588 PLDTDIYELSDTLS
+588 PLDTDIYELSNELLS
-602 NEDEDT
+602 EDEDT
-608 ANIKYTEFLYKLE
+608 GNTKYTEFLYKLE

-626 TESEKVAFIGLYRLF
+626 TESEKSAFIGLYRLF

-714 EQYAKEGATEIKNAI
+714 KQYAKEEANEIRNII

-735 IKALESFD
+735 VRALENADS
-743 NPKSPVNIAAAD
+743 PKSPINMAAAN
-755 MLINSRSSI
+755 MLLNSRGTI

-776 RDNFDKEISELAE
+776 KDVFDKEISELAD
-789 SFDDEESAKN
+789 SFDDEDSVKN
-799 AISSFTKK
+799 AINSFTEK
-807 TEEIIK
+807 TQEIIK
-813 NKLQIA
+813 NKAQIA

-878 ETEETGKVSAEFD
+878 ETEETGKVSAEFE

-969 KSVQK
+969 KAVQK

>member
-1 MNININPNSKENTDG
+1 MNININPNSKENMEG
-16 MLEITGRLSD
+16 MLEIGSRADIDKTSAG
-26 SNAAKYYGANR
+26 R
-37 NHKVSENLN
+37 NHLN
-46 ISAARI
+46 IHASRI
-52 DQNAFAISKSE
+52 DQNAFLVTKSE
-63 PSAYSVEGLKSFD
+63 PSTYSVEGLKSFD

-87 SLENNAFAVMA
+87 SLDNNAFAVMA

-110 DDGFSPSE
+110 DEGFSPSE
-118 MTDKEIVTVLDKI
+118 MTDSETVTVLDKI
-131 KATLVKSGVDIKGF
+131 KATLVKSGINIDGF
-145 TDDLSKEQIEQIA
+145 TDDLSKEEIEQIA
-158 GSSAYANAIEAALK
+158 GSSAYASAIEAALK
-172 ETAIPAIK
+172 EAALPATK
-180 ENVTEITEALNMSE
+180 DNVTEITEALNVSGE
-194 ALTTPSDD
+194 LTIPSDD
-202 AKKYMINNDL
+202 AKKYMINNCP

-223 HSSNSDSS
+223 HSSSADTS
-231 ANRAQYYMDDTGY
+231 ANRASYYMDETGY
-244 VGKNPTDSDI
+244 VGKNPTDADI

-262 KSISDAGLDV
+262 KFISDAGLSV
-272 NEQTIYEAKW
+272 NEQTINEAKW

-293 NLEKLEDINN
+293 NLTNLENLES
-303 VSFPVDNETVAMS
+303 VSFPLNTETVALS
-316 AASALIEGKNAK
+316 AASALAEGKNAK
-328 EGILN
+328 DGLLS
-333 DPESIYQ
+333 DPESIHI
-340 KAAKFVDSLEI
+340 KAAKFVESL
-351 NDIAKRRILEE
+351 NFDDVAKRRILEE
-362 TRLILTVEAS
+362 TRLILTLEAS
-372 VSLLKKGIELDTSNL
+372 VSLLKKGINLDTKDL
-387 EKLVDELKEAE
+387 EKLVDDLKQAE
-398 KECYAPFLMDKDIN
+398 KESYAPFLMDND
-412 EIGEVDIKKYD
+412 EVDIKKYD
-423 DELTL
+423 DDLTL
-428 KLDLFKQT
+428 KLDVFKQT
-436 VIAVEQIKTAPLS
+436 VIAIEHVKTAPLS
-449 VVGDIAFAEKTPTL
+449 VVGDVAFSEKTPTL
-463 NEAKELSVNRTKE
+463 NEVAELSDKAK
-476 YESASLSVSNDTG
+476 S
-489 YSAEFKKAE
+489 EFSKAE
-498 HSYETMMT
+498 RSYETMMT

-545 GYSGMEINE
+545 GYSGMEITE
-554 ANIEKAVKAEVAIE
+554 ANIEKAVKAEVAVE

-588 PLDTDIYELSDTLS
+588 PLDTDIYELSNELLS
-602 NEDEDT
+602 EDEDT
-608 ANIKYTEFLYKLE
+608 GNTKYTEFLYKLE

-626 TESEKVAFIGLYRLF
+626 TESEKSAFIGLYRLF

-652 GDVIKADEKL
+652 GDVIKADERL

-700 TDQILQGFKTKELN
+700 TNQILQGFKTKELN
-714 EQYAKEGATEIKNAI
+714 KQYAKEEANEIRNII

-735 IKALESFD
+735 VRALENADS
-743 NPKSPVNIAAAD
+743 PKSPINMAAAN
-755 MLINSRSSI
+755 MLLNSRGTI

-776 RDNFDKEISELAE
+776 KDVFDKEISELAD
-789 SFDDEESAKN
+789 SFDDEDNVKN
-799 AISSFTKK
+799 AINSFTEK
-807 TEEIIK
+807 TQEIIK
-813 NKLQIA
+813 NKAQIA

-864 VNDTENAGKVKAYF
+864 VNDTENAGKVNAYF
-878 ETEETGKVSAEFD
+878 ETEETGKVSAEFE

-969 KSVQK
+969 KAVQK

>member
-1 MNININPNSKENTDG
+1 MNININPNSKENTEG
-16 MLEITGRLSD
+16 ILEIGSRAGIDKTSAG
-26 SNAAKYYGANR
+26 R
-37 NHKVSENLN
+37 NHIN
-46 ISAARI
+46 IHASRI
-52 DQNAFAISKSE
+52 DQNAFLVTKSE
-63 PSAYSVEGLKSFD
+63 PSTYSVEGLKSFD

-110 DDGFSPSE
+110 DEGFSPSE
-118 MTDKEIVTVLDKI
+118 MTDSETVTVLDKI
-131 KATLVKSGVDIKGF
+131 KATLVKSGVNIDGF

-172 ETAIPAIK
+172 ETELPATI
-180 ENVTEITEALNMSE
+180 ENVTEISEALNVSGE
-194 ALTTPSDD
+194 LTIPSDD
-202 AKKYMINNDL
+202 AKKYMINNCP

-223 HSSNSDSS
+223 HSSSADTS
-231 ANRAQYYMDDTGY
+231 ANRASYYMDETGY
-244 VGKNPTDSDI
+244 VGKNPTDADI

-262 KSISDAGLDV
+262 KIISDAGLSV
-272 NEQTIYEAKW
+272 NEQTINEAKW

-293 NLEKLEDINN
+293 NLINLENLES
-303 VSFPVDNETVAMS
+303 VSFPLDTETVALS
-316 AASALIEGKNAK
+316 AASALAEGKNAK
-328 EGILN
+328 DGLLS
-333 DPESIYQ
+333 DPESIHI
-340 KAAKFVDSLEI
+340 KAAKFVESL
-351 NDIAKRRILEE
+351 NFDDVAKRRILEE
-362 TRLILTVEAS
+362 TRLILTLEAS
-372 VSLLKKGIELDTSNL
+372 VSLLKKGINLDTKDL
-387 EKLVDELKEAE
+387 EKLVDDLKQAE
-398 KECYAPFLMDKDIN
+398 KESYAPFLMDND
-412 EIGEVDIKKYD
+412 EVDIKKYD

-428 KLDLFKQT
+428 KLDVFKQT
-436 VIAVEQIKTAPLS
+436 VIAIEHVKTAPLS
-449 VVGDIAFAEKTPTL
+449 VVGDVAFSEKTPTL
-463 NEAKELSVNRTKE
+463 NEVAELSNKAK
-476 YESASLSVSNDTG
+476 S
-489 YSAEFKKAE
+489 EFSKAE
-498 HSYETMMT
+498 RSYETMMT

-545 GYSGMEINE
+545 GYSGMEITE
-554 ANIEKAVKAEVAIE
+554 ANIEKAVKAEVAVE

-588 PLDTDIYELSDTLS
+588 PLDADIYELSNKLLS
-602 NEDEDT
+602 EDEDT
-608 ANIKYTEFLYKLE
+608 GNTKYTEFLYKLE

-626 TESEKVAFIGLYRLF
+626 TESEKTAFIGLYRLF

-652 GDVIKADEKL
+652 GDVIKADAKL

-700 TDQILQGFKTKELN
+700 TDQILQGFRTKELN
-714 EQYAKEGATEIKNAI
+714 VQYAKEEADEIRNII

-735 IKALESFD
+735 VRALENADS
-743 NPKSPVNIAAAD
+743 PKSPINMAAAN
-755 MLINSRSSI
+755 MLLNSRGTI

-776 RDNFDKEISELAE
+776 KDVFDKEISELAD
-789 SFDDEESAKN
+789 SFDDEDSVKN
-799 AISSFTKK
+799 AINSFTEK
-807 TEEIIK
+807 TQEIIK
-813 NKLQIA
+813 NKAQIA

-878 ETEETGKVSAEFD
+878 ETEETGKVSAEFE

-969 KSVQK
+969 KAVQK

>member
-1 MNININPNSKENTDG
+1 MNININPNSKENMEG
-16 MLEITGRLSD
+16 MLEIGSRADIDKTSAG
-26 SNAAKYYGANR
+26 R
-37 NHKVSENLN
+37 NHLN
-46 ISAARI
+46 IHASRI
-52 DQNAFAISKSE
+52 DQNAFLVTKSE
-63 PSAYSVEGLKSFD
+63 PSTYSVEGLKSFD

-87 SLENNAFAVMA
+87 SLDNNAFAVMA

-110 DDGFSPSE
+110 DEGFSPSE
-118 MTDKEIVTVLDKI
+118 MTDSETVTVLDKI
-131 KATLVKSGVDIKGF
+131 KATLVKSGVNIDGF
-145 TDDLSKEQIEQIA
+145 TDDLSKEEIEQIA
-158 GSSAYANAIEAALK
+158 GSSAYASAIEAALK
-172 ETAIPAIK
+172 EAALPATL
-180 ENVTEITEALNMSE
+180 ENVTEISEALNVSGE
-194 ALTTPSDD
+194 LTIPSDD
-202 AKKYMINNDL
+202 AKKYMINNCP

-223 HSSNSDSS
+223 HSSSADTS
-231 ANRAQYYMDDTGY
+231 ANRASYYMDETGY
-244 VGKNPTDSDI
+244 VGKNPTDADI

-262 KSISDAGLDV
+262 KIISDAGLSV
-272 NEQTIYEAKW
+272 NEQTINEAKW

-293 NLEKLEDINN
+293 NLTNLENLES
-303 VSFPVDNETVAMS
+303 VSFPLNTETVALS
-316 AASALIEGKNAK
+316 AASALAEGKNAK
-328 EGILN
+328 DGLLS
-333 DPESIYQ
+333 DPESIHI
-340 KAAKFVDSLEI
+340 KAAKFVESL
-351 NDIAKRRILEE
+351 NFDDVAKRRILEE
-362 TRLILTVEAS
+362 TRLILTLEAS
-372 VSLLKKGIELDTSNL
+372 VSLLKKGINLDTKDL
-387 EKLVDELKEAE
+387 EKLVDDLKQAE
-398 KECYAPFLMDKDIN
+398 KESYAPFLMDND
-412 EIGEVDIKKYD
+412 EVDIKKYD
-423 DELTL
+423 DDLTL
-428 KLDLFKQT
+428 KLDVFKQT
-436 VIAVEQIKTAPLS
+436 VIAIEHVKTAPLS
-449 VVGDIAFAEKTPTL
+449 VVGDVAFSEKTPTL
-463 NEAKELSVNRTKE
+463 NEVAELSNKAK
-476 YESASLSVSNDTG
+476 S
-489 YSAEFKKAE
+489 EFSKAE
-498 HSYETMMT
+498 RSYETMMT

-545 GYSGMEINE
+545 GYSGMEITE
-554 ANIEKAVKAEVAIE
+554 ANIEKAVKAEVAVE

-588 PLDTDIYELSDTLS
+588 PLDTDIYELSNELLS
-602 NEDEDT
+602 EDEDT
-608 ANIKYTEFLYKLE
+608 GNTKYTEFLYKLE

-626 TESEKVAFIGLYRLF
+626 TESEKSAFIGLYRLF

-652 GDVIKADEKL
+652 GDVIKADERL

-694 THGESI
+694 AHGESI

-714 EQYAKEGATEIKNAI
+714 KQYAKEEANEIRNII

-735 IKALESFD
+735 VRALENADS
-743 NPKSPVNIAAAD
+743 PKSPINMAAAN
-755 MLINSRSSI
+755 MLLNSRGTI

-776 RDNFDKEISELAE
+776 KDVFDKEISELAD
-789 SFDDEESAKN
+789 SFDDEDSVKN
-799 AISSFTKK
+799 AINSFTEK
-807 TEEIIK
+807 TQEIIK
-813 NKLQIA
+813 NKAQIA

-878 ETEETGKVSAEFD
+878 ETEETGRVSAEFD

-969 KSVQK
+969 KAVQK

>member
-1 MNININPNSKENTDG
+1 MNININPNSKENTEG
-16 MLEITGRLSD
+16 ILEIGSRAGIDKTSAG
-26 SNAAKYYGANR
+26 R
-37 NHKVSENLN
+37 NHLN
-46 ISAARI
+46 IHASRI
-52 DQNAFAISKSE
+52 DQNAFLVTKSE
-63 PSAYSVEGLKSFD
+63 PSTYSVEGLKSFD

-118 MTDKEIVTVLDKI
+118 MTDFETVTVLDKI
-131 KATLVKSGVDIKGF
+131 KATLVKSGVNIDGF

-172 ETAIPAIK
+172 ETALPATI
-180 ENVTEITEALNMSE
+180 ENVTEISEALNVSGE
-194 ALTTPSDD
+194 LTIPSDD
-202 AKKYMINNDL
+202 AKKYMINNCP

-223 HSSNSDSS
+223 HSSSADTS
-231 ANRAQYYMDDTGY
+231 ANRASYYMDETGY
-244 VGKNPTDSDI
+244 VGKNPTDADI

-262 KSISDAGLDV
+262 KIISDAGLSV
-272 NEQTIYEAKW
+272 NEQTINEAKW

-293 NLEKLEDINN
+293 NLTNLENLES
-303 VSFPVDNETVAMS
+303 VSFPLDTETVAMS
-316 AASALIEGKNAK
+316 AASALAEGKNAK
-328 EGILN
+328 DGLLS
-333 DPESIYQ
+333 DPESIHI
-340 KAAKFVDSLEI
+340 KAAKFVESL
-351 NDIAKRRILEE
+351 NFDDVAKRRILEE
-362 TRLILTVEAS
+362 TRLILTLEAS
-372 VSLLKKGIELDTSNL
+372 VSLLKKGINLDTKDL
-387 EKLVDELKEAE
+387 EKLVDDLKQAE
-398 KECYAPFLMDKDIN
+398 KESYAPFLMEND
-412 EIGEVDIKKYD
+412 EVDIKKYD

-428 KLDLFKQT
+428 KLDVFKQT
-436 VIAVEQIKTAPLS
+436 VIAIEHVKTAPLS
-449 VVGDIAFAEKTPTL
+449 VVGDVAFSEKTPTL
-463 NEAKELSVNRTKE
+463 NEVAELSNKAK
-476 YESASLSVSNDTG
+476 S
-489 YSAEFKKAE
+489 EFSKAE
-498 HSYETMMT
+498 RSYETMMT

-545 GYSGMEINE
+545 GYSGMEITE
-554 ANIEKAVKAEVAIE
+554 ANIEKAVKAEVAVE

-588 PLDTDIYELSDTLS
+588 PLDTDIYELSNELLS
-602 NEDEDT
+602 EDEDT
-608 ANIKYTEFLYKLE
+608 GNTKYTEFLYKLE

-626 TESEKVAFIGLYRLF
+626 TESEKSAFIGLYRLF

-652 GDVIKADEKL
+652 GDVIKADAKL
-662 TLSNIISASRS
+662 TLLNIISASRS

-684 DSFGALEKLI
+684 DSFGTLEKLI

-714 EQYAKEGATEIKNAI
+714 KQYAKEEADEIRNII

-735 IKALESFD
+735 VRALENADS
-743 NPKSPVNIAAAD
+743 PKSPINMAAAN
-755 MLINSRSSI
+755 MLLNSRGTI

-776 RDNFDKEISELAE
+776 KDVFDKEISELAD
-789 SFDDEESAKN
+789 SFDDEDSVKN
-799 AISSFTKK
+799 AINSFTEK
-807 TEEIIK
+807 TQEIIK
-813 NKLQIA
+813 NKAQIA

-878 ETEETGKVSAEFD
+878 ETEETGKVSAEFE

-942 VKGNYTDEND
+942 VKGNYIDEND

-969 KSVQK
+969 KAVQK

>member
-1 MNININPNSKENTDG
+1 MNININPNSKENTEG
-16 MLEITGRLSD
+16 ILEIGSRAGIDKAS
-26 SNAAKYYGANR
+26 AGR
-37 NHKVSENLN
+37 NHLN
-46 ISAARI
+46 IHASRI
-52 DQNAFAISKSE
+52 DQNAFLVTKSE
-63 PSAYSVEGLKSFD
+63 PSTYSVEGLKSFD

-110 DDGFSPSE
+110 DEGFSPLE
-118 MTDKEIVTVLDKI
+118 MTDSETVTVLDKI
-131 KATLVKSGVDIKGF
+131 KATLVKSGVNIDGF

-172 ETAIPAIK
+172 ETGLPATL
-180 ENVTEITEALNMSE
+180 ENVTEISEALNVSKE
-194 ALTTPSDD
+194 LTIPSDD
-202 AKKYMINNDL
+202 AKKYMINNCP

-223 HSSNSDSS
+223 HSSSADTS
-231 ANRAQYYMDDTGY
+231 ANRASYYMDETGY
-244 VGKNPTDSDI
+244 VGKNPTDADI

-262 KSISDAGLDV
+262 KIISDAGLSV
-272 NEQTIYEAKW
+272 NEQTINEAKW

-293 NLEKLEDINN
+293 NLTNLENLES
-303 VSFPVDNETVAMS
+303 VSFPLDTETVAMS
-316 AASALIEGKNAK
+316 AASALAEGKNAK
-328 EGILN
+328 DGLLS
-333 DPESIYQ
+333 DPESIHI
-340 KAAKFVDSLEI
+340 KAAKFVESL
-351 NDIAKRRILEE
+351 NFDDVAKRRILEE
-362 TRLILTVEAS
+362 TRLILTLEAS
-372 VSLLKKGIELDTSNL
+372 VSLLKKGINLDTKDL
-387 EKLVDELKEAE
+387 EKLVDDLKQAE
-398 KECYAPFLMDKDIN
+398 KESYAPFLMDND
-412 EIGEVDIKKYD
+412 EADIKKYD

-428 KLDLFKQT
+428 KLDVFKQT
-436 VIAVEQIKTAPLS
+436 VIAIEHVKTAPLS
-449 VVGDIAFAEKTPTL
+449 VVGDVAFSEKTPTL
-463 NEAKELSVNRTKE
+463 NEVAELSNKAK
-476 YESASLSVSNDTG
+476 S
-489 YSAEFKKAE
+489 EFSKAE
-498 HSYETMMT
+498 RSYETMMT

-545 GYSGMEINE
+545 GYSGMEITE
-554 ANIEKAVKAEVAIE
+554 ANIEKAVKAEVAVE

-588 PLDTDIYELSDTLS
+588 PLNTDIYELSKELLS
-602 NEDEDT
+602 EDEDT
-608 ANIKYTEFLYKLE
+608 GNTKYTEFLYKLE

-626 TESEKVAFIGLYRLF
+626 TESEKSAFIGLYRLF

-662 TLSNIISASRS
+662 TLLNIISASRS

-700 TDQILQGFKTKELN
+700 TNQILQGFRTKELN
-714 EQYAKEGATEIKNAI
+714 VQYAKEEADEIRNII

-735 IKALESFD
+735 VRALENADS
-743 NPKSPVNIAAAD
+743 PKSPINMAAAN
-755 MLINSRSSI
+755 MLLNSRGTI

-776 RDNFDKEISELAE
+776 KDVFDKEISELAD
-789 SFDDEESAKN
+789 SFDDEDNVKN
-799 AISSFTKK
+799 AINSFTEK
-807 TEEIIK
+807 TQEIIK
-813 NKLQIA
+813 NKAQIA

-878 ETEETGKVSAEFD
+878 ETEETGRVSAEFD

-952 VSTPATKQLYSV
+952 MSTPATKQLYSV

-969 KSVQK
+969 KAVQK

>member
-1 MNININPNSKENTDG
+1 MNININPNSKENTEG
-16 MLEITGRLSD
+16 ILEIGSRAGIDKAS
-26 SNAAKYYGANR
+26 AGR
-37 NHKVSENLN
+37 NHLN
-46 ISAARI
+46 IHASRI
-52 DQNAFAISKSE
+52 DQNAFLVTKSE
-63 PSAYSVEGLKSFD
+63 PSTYSVEGLKSFD

-110 DDGFSPSE
+110 DEGFSPSE
-118 MTDKEIVTVLDKI
+118 MTDSETVTVLDKI
-131 KATLVKSGVDIKGF
+131 KATLVKSGVNIDGF
-145 TDDLSKEQIEQIA
+145 TDDLSKEEIEQIA
-158 GSSAYANAIEAALK
+158 GSSAYASAIEAALK
-172 ETAIPAIK
+172 EAALPATL
-180 ENVTEITEALNMSE
+180 ENVTEISEALNVSGE
-194 ALTTPSDD
+194 LTIPSDD
-202 AKKYMINNDL
+202 AKKYMINNCP

-223 HSSNSDSS
+223 HSSSADTS
-231 ANRAQYYMDDTGY
+231 ANRASYYMDETGY
-244 VGKNPTDSDI
+244 VGKNPTDADI

-262 KSISDAGLDV
+262 KIISDAGLSV
-272 NEQTIYEAKW
+272 NEQTINEAKW

-293 NLEKLEDINN
+293 NLTNLENLES
-303 VSFPVDNETVAMS
+303 VSFPLDTETVALS
-316 AASALIEGKNAK
+316 AASALAEGKNAK
-328 EGILN
+328 DGLLS
-333 DPESIYQ
+333 DPESIHI
-340 KAAKFVDSLEI
+340 KAAKFVESL
-351 NDIAKRRILEE
+351 NFDDVAKRRILEE
-362 TRLILTVEAS
+362 TRLILTLEAS
-372 VSLLKKGIELDTSNL
+372 VSLLKKGINLDTKDL
-387 EKLVDELKEAE
+387 EKLVDDLKQAE
-398 KECYAPFLMDKDIN
+398 KESYAPFLMDND
-412 EIGEVDIKKYD
+412 EVDIKKYD

-428 KLDLFKQT
+428 KLDVFKQT
-436 VIAVEQIKTAPLS
+436 VIAIEHFKTAPLS
-449 VVGDIAFAEKTPTL
+449 VVGDVAFSEKTPTL
-463 NEAKELSVNRTKE
+463 NEVAELSNKAK
-476 YESASLSVSNDTG
+476 S
-489 YSAEFKKAE
+489 EFSKAE
-498 HSYETMMT
+498 RSYETMMT

-545 GYSGMEINE
+545 GYSGMEITE
-554 ANIEKAVKAEVAIE
+554 ANIEKAVKAEVAVE

-588 PLDTDIYELSDTLS
+588 PLDTDIYELSNELLS
-602 NEDEDT
+602 EDEDT
-608 ANIKYTEFLYKLE
+608 GNTKYTEFLYKLE

-626 TESEKVAFIGLYRLF
+626 TESEKSAFIGLYRLF

-662 TLSNIISASRS
+662 TFSNIISALRS

-684 DSFGALEKLI
+684 DSFGTLEKLI

-714 EQYAKEGATEIKNAI
+714 KQYAKEEANEIRNII

-735 IKALESFD
+735 VRALENADS
-743 NPKSPVNIAAAD
+743 PKSPINMAAAN
-755 MLINSRSSI
+755 MLLNSRGTI

-776 RDNFDKEISELAE
+776 KDVFDKEISELAD
-789 SFDDEESAKN
+789 SFDDEDSAKN
-799 AISSFTKK
+799 AINSFTEK
-807 TEEIIK
+807 TQEIIK
-813 NKLQIA
+813 NKAQIA

-826 SLKLLNKQLSI
+826 SLKLLNKQLLI

-878 ETEETGKVSAEFD
+878 ETEETGRVSAEFD

-969 KSVQK
+969 KAVQK

>member
-1 MNININPNSKENTDG
+1 MNININPNSKENTEG
-16 MLEITGRLSD
+16 ILEIGSRAGIDKAS
-26 SNAAKYYGANR
+26 AGR
-37 NHKVSENLN
+37 NHLN
-46 ISAARI
+46 IHASRI
-52 DQNAFAISKSE
+52 DQNAFLVTKSE
-63 PSAYSVEGLKSFD
+63 PSTYSVEGLKSFD

-110 DDGFSPSE
+110 DEGFSPSE
-118 MTDKEIVTVLDKI
+118 MTDSETVTVLDKI
-131 KATLVKSGVDIKGF
+131 KATLVKSGVNIDGF
-145 TDDLSKEQIEQIA
+145 TDDLSKEEIEQIA
-158 GSSAYANAIEAALK
+158 GSSAYASAIEAALK
-172 ETAIPAIK
+172 EAVLPATK
-180 ENVTEITEALNMSE
+180 DNVTEITEALNVSDTLE
-194 ALTTPSDD
+194 QPSDD
-202 AKKYMINNDL
+202 AKKYMINNCP

-223 HSSNSDSS
+223 HSSSADTS
-231 ANRAQYYMDDTGY
+231 ANRASYYMDETGY
-244 VGKNPTDSDI
+244 VGKNPTDADI

-262 KSISDAGLDV
+262 KIISDAGLSV
-272 NEQTIYEAKW
+272 NEQTINEAKW

-293 NLEKLEDINN
+293 NLTNLENLES
-303 VSFPVDNETVAMS
+303 VSFPLDTETVALS
-316 AASALIEGKNAK
+316 AASALAEGKNAK
-328 EGILN
+328 DGLLS
-333 DPESIYQ
+333 DPESIHI
-340 KAAKFVDSLEI
+340 KAAKFVESL
-351 NDIAKRRILEE
+351 NFDDVAKRRILEE
-362 TRLILTVEAS
+362 TRLILTLEAS
-372 VSLLKKGIELDTSNL
+372 VSLLKKGINLDTKDL
-387 EKLVDELKEAE
+387 EKLVDDLKQAE
-398 KECYAPFLMDKDIN
+398 KESYAPFLMDND
-412 EIGEVDIKKYD
+412 EVDIKKYD

-428 KLDLFKQT
+428 KLDKFKQT
-436 VIAVEQIKTAPLS
+436 VIAIEHVKTAPLS
-449 VVGDIAFAEKTPTL
+449 VVGDVAFSEKTPTL
-463 NEAKELSVNRTKE
+463 NEVAELSDKAK
-476 YESASLSVSNDTG
+476 S
-489 YSAEFKKAE
+489 EFSKAE
-498 HSYETMMT
+498 RSYETMMT

-545 GYSGMEINE
+545 GYSGMEITE
-554 ANIEKAVKAEVAIE
+554 ANIEKAVKAEVAVE

-588 PLDTDIYELSDTLS
+588 PLDTDIYELSNELLS
-602 NEDEDT
+602 EDEDT
-608 ANIKYTEFLYKLE
+608 GNTKYTEFLYKLE

-626 TESEKVAFIGLYRLF
+626 TESEKTAFIGLYRLF

-652 GDVIKADEKL
+652 GNVIKADERL
-662 TLSNIISASRS
+662 TLLNIISASRS

-714 EQYAKEGATEIKNAI
+714 KQYAKEEADEIRNII

-735 IKALESFD
+735 VRALENADS
-743 NPKSPVNIAAAD
+743 PKSPINMAAAN
-755 MLINSRSSI
+755 MLLNSRGTI

-776 RDNFDKEISELAE
+776 KDVFDKEINELAD
-789 SFDDEESAKN
+789 SFDDEDNVKN
-799 AISSFTKK
+799 AINSFTEK
-807 TEEIIK
+807 TQEIIK
-813 NKLQIA
+813 NKEQIA

-878 ETEETGKVSAEFD
+878 ETEETGRVSAEFD

-969 KSVQK
+969 KAVQK

>member
-1 MNININPNSKENTDG
+1 MNININPNSKENTEG
-16 MLEITGRLSD
+16 MLEIGGRSGID
-26 SNAAKYYGANR
+26 KTSAGR
-37 NHKVSENLN
+37 NHLN
-46 ISAARI
+46 IHESRI
-52 DQNAFAISKSE
+52 DQNAFLVTKSE
-63 PSAYSVEGLKSFD
+63 PSTYSVEGLKSFD

-110 DDGFSPSE
+110 DEGFSPSE
-118 MTDKEIVTVLDKI
+118 MTDSETVTVLDKI
-131 KATLVKSGVDIKGF
+131 KATLVKSGVNIDGF

-158 GSSAYANAIEAALK
+158 GSSAYASAIEEALKEAAL
-172 ETAIPAIK
+172 PATK
-180 ENVTEITEALNMSE
+180 DNVTEITEALNVSDTLE
-194 ALTTPSDD
+194 QPSDD
-202 AKKYMINNDL
+202 AKKYMINNCPK
-212 EPTVN
+212 PTVN

-223 HSSNSDSS
+223 HSSSADTS
-231 ANRAQYYMDDTGY
+231 ANRASYYMDETGY
-244 VGKNPTDSDI
+244 VGKNPTDADI

-262 KSISDAGLDV
+262 KIISDAGLSV
-272 NEQTIYEAKW
+272 SEQTINEAKW

-293 NLEKLEDINN
+293 NLINLENLES
-303 VSFPVDNETVAMS
+303 VSFPLDTETVALS
-316 AASALIEGKNAK
+316 AASALAEGKNAK
-328 EGILN
+328 DGLLS
-333 DPESIYQ
+333 DPESIHI
-340 KAAKFVDSLEI
+340 KAAKFVESL
-351 NDIAKRRILEE
+351 NFDDVAKRRILEE
-362 TRLILTVEAS
+362 TRLILTLEAS
-372 VSLLKKGIELDTSNL
+372 VSLLKKGINLDTKDL
-387 EKLVDELKEAE
+387 EKLVDDLKQAE
-398 KECYAPFLMDKDIN
+398 KESYAPFLMEND
-412 EIGEVDIKKYD
+412 EVDIKKYD

-428 KLDLFKQT
+428 KLDVFKQT
-436 VIAVEQIKTAPLS
+436 VIAIEHVKTAPLS
-449 VVGDIAFAEKTPTL
+449 VVGDVAFSEKTPTL
-463 NEAKELSVNRTKE
+463 NEVAELSDKAK
-476 YESASLSVSNDTG
+476 S
-489 YSAEFKKAE
+489 EFSKAE
-498 HSYETMMT
+498 RSYETMMT

-545 GYSGMEINE
+545 GYSGMEITE
-554 ANIEKAVKAEVAIE
+554 ANIEKAVKAEVAVE

-588 PLDTDIYELSDTLS
+588 PLDTDIYELSNELT

-608 ANIKYTEFLYKLE
+608 GNIKYTEFLYKLE

-626 TESEKVAFIGLYRLF
+626 TESEKTAFIGLYRLF

-652 GDVIKADEKL
+652 GDVIKADERL

-714 EQYAKEGATEIKNAI
+714 KQYAKEEANEIRNII

-735 IKALESFD
+735 VRALENADS
-743 NPKSPVNIAAAD
+743 PKSPINMAAAN
-755 MLINSRSSI
+755 MLLNSRGTI

-776 RDNFDKEISELAE
+776 KDVFDKEISELAD
-789 SFDDEESAKN
+789 SFDDEDSVKN
-799 AISSFTKK
+799 AINSFTEK
-807 TEEIIK
+807 TQEIIK
-813 NKLQIA
+813 NKAQIA

-878 ETEETGKVSAEFD
+878 ETEETGRVSAEFD

-952 VSTPATKQLYSV
+952 MSTPATKQLYSV

-969 KSVQK
+969 KAVQK

>member
-1 MNININPNSKENTDG
+1 MNININPNSKENTEG
-16 MLEITGRLSD
+16 ILEIGSRAGIDKTSAG
-26 SNAAKYYGANR
+26 R
-37 NHKVSENLN
+37 NHLN
-46 ISAARI
+46 IHASRI
-52 DQNAFAISKSE
+52 EQNAFLVTKSE
-63 PSAYSVEGLKSFD
+63 PSTYSVEGLKSFD

-87 SLENNAFAVMA
+87 SLDNNAFAVMA

-110 DDGFSPSE
+110 DEGFSPSE
-118 MTDKEIVTVLDKI
+118 MTDSETVTVLDKI
-131 KATLVKSGVDIKGF
+131 KATLVKSGVNIDGF
-145 TDDLSKEQIEQIA
+145 TDDLSKEEIEQIA
-158 GSSAYANAIEAALK
+158 GSSAYASAIEAALK
-172 ETAIPAIK
+172 EAALPATK
-180 ENVTEITEALNMSE
+180 DNVTEITEALNVSGE
-194 ALTTPSDD
+194 LTIPSDD
-202 AKKYMINNDL
+202 AKKYMINNCP

-223 HSSNSDSS
+223 HSSSADTS
-231 ANRAQYYMDDTGY
+231 ANRASYYMDETGY
-244 VGKNPTDSDI
+244 VGKNPTDADI

-262 KSISDAGLDV
+262 KIISDAGLSV
-272 NEQTIYEAKW
+272 NEQTINEAKW

-293 NLEKLEDINN
+293 NLTNLENLES
-303 VSFPVDNETVAMS
+303 VSFPLDTETVALS
-316 AASALIEGKNAK
+316 AASALAEGKNAK
-328 EGILN
+328 DGLLS
-333 DPESIYQ
+333 DPESIHI
-340 KAAKFVDSLEI
+340 KAAKFVESL
-351 NDIAKRRILEE
+351 NFDDVAKRRILEE
-362 TRLILTVEAS
+362 TRLILTLEAS
-372 VSLLKKGIELDTSNL
+372 VSLLKKGINLDTKNL
-387 EKLVDELKEAE
+387 EKLVDDLKQAE
-398 KECYAPFLMDKDIN
+398 KESYAPFLMDND
-412 EIGEVDIKKYD
+412 EVDIKKYD
-423 DELTL
+423 DDLTL
-428 KLDLFKQT
+428 KLDVFKQT
-436 VIAVEQIKTAPLS
+436 VIAIEHVKTAPLS
-449 VVGDIAFAEKTPTL
+449 VVGDVAFFEKTPTL
-463 NEAKELSVNRTKE
+463 NEVAELSNK
-476 YESASLSVSNDTG
+476 AK
-489 YSAEFKKAE
+489 AEFSKAE
-498 HSYETMMT
+498 RSYETMMT

-545 GYSGMEINE
+545 GYSGMEITE
-554 ANIEKAVKAEVAIE
+554 ANIEKAVKAEVAVE

-588 PLDTDIYELSDTLS
+588 PLDTDIYELSNELLS
-602 NEDEDT
+602 EDEDT
-608 ANIKYTEFLYKLE
+608 GNTKYTEFLYKLE

-626 TESEKVAFIGLYRLF
+626 TESEKSAFIGLYRLF

-652 GDVIKADEKL
+652 GDVIKADERL

-700 TDQILQGFKTKELN
+700 TNQILQGFKTKELN
-714 EQYAKEGATEIKNAI
+714 KQYAKEEANEIRNII

-735 IKALESFD
+735 VRALENADS
-743 NPKSPVNIAAAD
+743 PKSPINMAAAN
-755 MLINSRSSI
+755 MLLNSRGTI
-764 FKGLLKGLDEEE
+764 FKGLLKGFDEEE
-776 RDNFDKEISELAE
+776 KDVFDKEINELAD
-789 SFDDEESAKN
+789 SFDDEDSAKN
-799 AISSFTKK
+799 AINSFTEK
-807 TEEIIK
+807 TQEIIK
-813 NKLQIA
+813 NKAQIA

-878 ETEETGKVSAEFD
+878 ETEETGKVSAEFE

-969 KSVQK
+969 KAVQK

>member
-1 MNININPNSKENTDG
+1 MNININPNSKENTEG
-16 MLEITGRLSD
+16 ILEIGSRAGIDKTSAG
-26 SNAAKYYGANR
+26 R
-37 NHKVSENLN
+37 NHLN
-46 ISAARI
+46 IHASRI
-52 DQNAFAISKSE
+52 EQNAFLVTKSE
-63 PSAYSVEGLKSFD
+63 PSTYSVEGLKSFD

-87 SLENNAFAVMA
+87 SLDNNAFAVMA

-110 DDGFSPSE
+110 DEGFSPLE
-118 MTDKEIVTVLDKI
+118 MTDNETVTVLDKI

-158 GSSAYANAIEAALK
+158 GSSAYASAIEAALK
-172 ETAIPAIK
+172 EAALPATK
-180 ENVTEITEALNMSE
+180 DNVTEITEALNVSGE
-194 ALTTPSDD
+194 LTIPSDD
-202 AKKYMINNDL
+202 AKKYMINNCP

-223 HSSNSDSS
+223 HSSSADTS
-231 ANRAQYYMDDTGY
+231 ANRASYYMDETGY
-244 VGKNPTDSDI
+244 VGKNPTDADI

-262 KSISDAGLDV
+262 KIISDAGLSV
-272 NEQTIYEAKW
+272 NEQTINEAKW

-293 NLEKLEDINN
+293 NLTNLENLES
-303 VSFPVDNETVAMS
+303 VSFPLDTETVALS
-316 AASALIEGKNAK
+316 AASALAEGKNAK
-328 EGILN
+328 DGLLS
-333 DPESIYQ
+333 DPESIHI
-340 KAAKFVDSLEI
+340 KAAKFVESL
-351 NDIAKRRILEE
+351 NFDDVAKRRILEE
-362 TRLILTVEAS
+362 TRLILTLEAS
-372 VSLLKKGIELDTSNL
+372 VSLLKKGINLDTKNL
-387 EKLVDELKEAE
+387 EKLVDDLKQAE
-398 KECYAPFLMDKDIN
+398 KESYAPFLMDND
-412 EIGEVDIKKYD
+412 EVDIKKYD
-423 DELTL
+423 DDLTL
-428 KLDLFKQT
+428 KLDVFKQT
-436 VIAVEQIKTAPLS
+436 VIAIEHVKTAPLS
-449 VVGDIAFAEKTPTL
+449 VVGDVAFSEKTPTL
-463 NEAKELSVNRTKE
+463 NEVAELSNKAK
-476 YESASLSVSNDTG
+476 S
-489 YSAEFKKAE
+489 EFSKAE
-498 HSYETMMT
+498 RSYETMMT

-545 GYSGMEINE
+545 GYSGMEITE
-554 ANIEKAVKAEVAIE
+554 ANIEKAVKAEVAVE

-588 PLDTDIYELSDTLS
+588 PLDTDIYELSNELLS
-602 NEDEDT
+602 EDEDT
-608 ANIKYTEFLYKLE
+608 GNTKYTEFLYKLE

-626 TESEKVAFIGLYRLF
+626 TESEKTAFIGLYRLF

-652 GDVIKADEKL
+652 GDVIKADERL

-700 TDQILQGFKTKELN
+700 TNQILQGFKTKELN
-714 EQYAKEGATEIKNAI
+714 KQYAKEEANEIRNII

-735 IKALESFD
+735 VRALENADS
-743 NPKSPVNIAAAD
+743 PKSPINMAAAN
-755 MLINSRSSI
+755 MLLNSRGTI

-776 RDNFDKEISELAE
+776 KDVFDKEISELAD
-789 SFDDEESAKN
+789 SFDDEDSAKN
-799 AISSFTKK
+799 AINSFTEK
-807 TEEIIK
+807 TQEIIK
-813 NKLQIA
+813 NKAQIA

-878 ETEETGKVSAEFD
+878 ETEETGKVSAEFE

-969 KSVQK
+969 KAVQK

>member
-1 MNININPNSKENTDG
+1 
-16 MLEITGRLSD
+16 
-26 SNAAKYYGANR
+26 
-37 NHKVSENLN
+37 
-46 ISAARI
+46 
-52 DQNAFAISKSE
+52 
-63 PSAYSVEGLKSFD
+63 
-76 EIKAKASMKNV
+76 MKNV
-87 SLENNAFAVMA
+87 SLDNNAFAVMA

-110 DDGFSPSE
+110 DEGFSPSE
-118 MTDKEIVTVLDKI
+118 MTDFETVTVLDKI

-172 ETAIPAIK
+172 ETALPATI
-180 ENVTEITEALNMSE
+180 ENVTEISEALNVSKE
-194 ALTTPSDD
+194 LTIPSDD
-202 AKKYMINNDL
+202 AKKYMINNCP

-223 HSSNSDSS
+223 HSSSADTS
-231 ANRAQYYMDDTGY
+231 ANRASYYMDETGY
-244 VGKNPTDSDI
+244 VGKNPTDADI

-262 KSISDAGLDV
+262 KIISDAGLSV
-272 NEQTIYEAKW
+272 NEQTINEAKW

-293 NLEKLEDINN
+293 NLTNLENLES
-303 VSFPVDNETVAMS
+303 VSFPLDTENVALS
-316 AASALIEGKNAK
+316 AASALAEGKNAK
-328 EGILN
+328 DGLLS
-333 DPESIYQ
+333 DPESIHI
-340 KAAKFVDSLEI
+340 KAAKFVESL
-351 NDIAKRRILEE
+351 NFDDVAKRRILEE
-362 TRLILTVEAS
+362 TRLILTLEAS
-372 VSLLKKGIELDTSNL
+372 VSLLKKGINLDTKDL
-387 EKLVDELKEAE
+387 EKLVDDLKQAE
-398 KECYAPFLMDKDIN
+398 KESYAPFLMDND
-412 EIGEVDIKKYD
+412 EVDIKKYD

-428 KLDLFKQT
+428 KLDVFKQT
-436 VIAVEQIKTAPLS
+436 VIAIEHVKTAPLS
-449 VVGDIAFAEKTPTL
+449 VVGDVAFSEKTPTL
-463 NEAKELSVNRTKE
+463 NEVAELSNKAK
-476 YESASLSVSNDTG
+476 S
-489 YSAEFKKAE
+489 EFSKAE
-498 HSYETMMT
+498 RSYETMMT

-545 GYSGMEINE
+545 GYSGMEITE
-554 ANIEKAVKAEVAIE
+554 ANIEKAVKAEVAVE

-588 PLDTDIYELSDTLS
+588 PLDTDIYELSNELLS
-602 NEDEDT
+602 EDEDT
-608 ANIKYTEFLYKLE
+608 GNTKYTEFLYKLE

-626 TESEKVAFIGLYRLF
+626 TESEKSAFIGLYRLF

-652 GDVIKADEKL
+652 GDVIKADAKL

-700 TDQILQGFKTKELN
+700 TDQILQGFRTKELN
-714 EQYAKEGATEIKNAI
+714 VQYAKEEADEIRNII

-735 IKALESFD
+735 VRALENADS
-743 NPKSPVNIAAAD
+743 PKSPINMAAAN
-755 MLINSRSSI
+755 MLLNSRGTI

-776 RDNFDKEISELAE
+776 KDVFDKEISELAD
-789 SFDDEESAKN
+789 SFDDEDSVKN
-799 AISSFTKK
+799 AINSFTEK
-807 TEEIIK
+807 TQEIIK
-813 NKLQIA
+813 NKAQIA

-878 ETEETGKVSAEFD
+878 ETEETGKVSAEFE

-969 KSVQK
+969 KAVQK

>member
-1 MNININPNSKENTDG
+1 MNININPNSKENTEG
-16 MLEITGRLSD
+16 ILEIGSRAGIDKTSAG
-26 SNAAKYYGANR
+26 R
-37 NHKVSENLN
+37 NHLN
-46 ISAARI
+46 IHASRI
-52 DQNAFAISKSE
+52 EQNAFLVTKSE
-63 PSAYSVEGLKSFD
+63 PSTYSVEGLKSFD

-87 SLENNAFAVMA
+87 SLDNNAFAVMA

-110 DDGFSPSE
+110 DEGFSPSE
-118 MTDKEIVTVLDKI
+118 MTDSETVTVLDKI
-131 KATLVKSGVDIKGF
+131 KATLVKSGVNIDGF

-172 ETAIPAIK
+172 ETALPATL
-180 ENVTEITEALNMSE
+180 ENVTEISEALNVSGE
-194 ALTTPSDD
+194 LTIPSDD
-202 AKKYMINNDL
+202 AKKYMINNCP

-223 HSSNSDSS
+223 HSSSADTS
-231 ANRAQYYMDDTGY
+231 ANRASYYMDETGY
-244 VGKNPTDSDI
+244 VGKNPTDADI

-262 KSISDAGLDV
+262 KIISDAGLSV
-272 NEQTIYEAKW
+272 NEQTINEAKW

-293 NLEKLEDINN
+293 NLINLENLES
-303 VSFPVDNETVAMS
+303 VSFPPDTETVALS
-316 AASALIEGKNAK
+316 AASALAEGKNAK
-328 EGILN
+328 DGLLS
-333 DPESIYQ
+333 DPESIHI
-340 KAAKFVDSLEI
+340 KAAKFVESL
-351 NDIAKRRILEE
+351 NFDDVAKRRILEE
-362 TRLILTVEAS
+362 TRLILTLEAS
-372 VSLLKKGIELDTSNL
+372 VSLLKKGINLDTKNL
-387 EKLVDELKEAE
+387 EKLVDDLKQAE
-398 KECYAPFLMDKDIN
+398 KESYAPFLMDND
-412 EIGEVDIKKYD
+412 EVDIKKYD
-423 DELTL
+423 DDLTL
-428 KLDLFKQT
+428 KLDVFKQT
-436 VIAVEQIKTAPLS
+436 VIAIEHVKTAPLS
-449 VVGDIAFAEKTPTL
+449 VVGDVAFFEKTPTL
-463 NEAKELSVNRTKE
+463 NEVAELSNK
-476 YESASLSVSNDTG
+476 AK
-489 YSAEFKKAE
+489 AEFSKAE
-498 HSYETMMT
+498 RSYETMMT

-545 GYSGMEINE
+545 GYSGMEITE
-554 ANIEKAVKAEVAIE
+554 ANIEKAVKAEVAVE

-588 PLDTDIYELSDTLS
+588 PLDTDIYELSNELLS
-602 NEDEDT
+602 EDEDT
-608 ANIKYTEFLYKLE
+608 GNTKYTEFLYKLE

-626 TESEKVAFIGLYRLF
+626 TESEKSAFIGLYRLF

-652 GDVIKADEKL
+652 GDVIKADERL

-714 EQYAKEGATEIKNAI
+714 KQYAKEEANEIRNII

-735 IKALESFD
+735 VRALENADS
-743 NPKSPVNIAAAD
+743 PKSPINMAAAN
-755 MLINSRSSI
+755 MLLNSRGTI
-764 FKGLLKGLDEEE
+764 FKGLLKGFDEEE
-776 RDNFDKEISELAE
+776 KDVFDKEINELAD
-789 SFDDEESAKN
+789 SFDDEDSAKN
-799 AISSFTKK
+799 AINSFTEK
-807 TEEIIK
+807 TQEIIK
-813 NKLQIA
+813 NKAQIA

-878 ETEETGKVSAEFD
+878 ETEETGKVSAEFE

-969 KSVQK
+969 KAVQK

>member
-1 MNININPNSKENTDG
+1 M
-16 MLEITGRLSD
+16 
-26 SNAAKYYGANR
+26 
-37 NHKVSENLN
+37 
-46 ISAARI
+46 
-52 DQNAFAISKSE
+52 
-63 PSAYSVEGLKSFD
+63 D
-76 EIKAKASMKNV
+76 E
-87 SLENNAFAVMA
+87 
-98 TSMSADDVAKMA
+98 
-110 DDGFSPSE
+110 
-118 MTDKEIVTVLDKI
+118 
-131 KATLVKSGVDIKGF
+131 
-145 TDDLSKEQIEQIA
+145 
-158 GSSAYANAIEAALK
+158 
-172 ETAIPAIK
+172 
-180 ENVTEITEALNMSE
+180 
-194 ALTTPSDD
+194 
-202 AKKYMINNDL
+202 
-212 EPTVN
+212 
-217 NFYIAN
+217 
-223 HSSNSDSS
+223 
-231 ANRAQYYMDDTGY
+231 TGY
-244 VGKNPTDSDI
+244 VGKNPTDADI

-262 KSISDAGLDV
+262 KIISDAGLSV
-272 NEQTIYEAKW
+272 NEQTINEAKW

-293 NLEKLEDINN
+293 NLTNLENLES
-303 VSFPVDNETVAMS
+303 VSFPLDTETVALS
-316 AASALIEGKNAK
+316 AASALAEGKNAK
-328 EGILN
+328 DGLLS
-333 DPESIYQ
+333 DPESIHI
-340 KAAKFVDSLEI
+340 KAAKFVESL
-351 NDIAKRRILEE
+351 NFDDVAKRRILEE
-362 TRLILTVEAS
+362 TRLILTLEAS
-372 VSLLKKGIELDTSNL
+372 VSLLKKGINLDTKDL
-387 EKLVDELKEAE
+387 EKLVDDLKQAE
-398 KECYAPFLMDKDIN
+398 KESYAPFLMDND
-412 EIGEVDIKKYD
+412 EVDIKKYD

-428 KLDLFKQT
+428 KLDVFKQT
-436 VIAVEQIKTAPLS
+436 VIAIEHVKTAPLS
-449 VVGDIAFAEKTPTL
+449 VVGDVAFSEKTPTL
-463 NEAKELSVNRTKE
+463 NEVAELSNKAK
-476 YESASLSVSNDTG
+476 S
-489 YSAEFKKAE
+489 EFSKAE
-498 HSYETMMT
+498 RSYETMMT

-545 GYSGMEINE
+545 GYSGMEITE
-554 ANIEKAVKAEVAIE
+554 ANIEKAVKAEVAVE

-588 PLDTDIYELSDTLS
+588 PLDTDIYELSNELLS
-602 NEDEDT
+602 EDEDT
-608 ANIKYTEFLYKLE
+608 GNTKYTEFLYKLE

-626 TESEKVAFIGLYRLF
+626 TESEKSAFIGLYRLF

-652 GDVIKADEKL
+652 GDVIKADERL

-714 EQYAKEGATEIKNAI
+714 KQYAKEEANEIRNII

-735 IKALESFD
+735 VRALENADS
-743 NPKSPVNIAAAD
+743 PKSPINMAAAN
-755 MLINSRSSI
+755 MLINSRGTI
-764 FKGLLKGLDEEE
+764 LKGLLKGLDEEE
-776 RDNFDKEISELAE
+776 KDVFDQEISELAD
-789 SFDDEESAKN
+789 SFDDEDSVKN
-799 AISSFTKK
+799 AINSFTEK
-807 TEEIIK
+807 TQEIIK
-813 NKLQIA
+813 NKAQIA

-878 ETEETGKVSAEFD
+878 ETEETGKVSAEFE

-969 KSVQK
+969 KAVQK

>member
-1 MNININPNSKENTDG
+1 MNININPNSKENTEG
-16 MLEITGRLSD
+16 MLEIGGRSGID
-26 SNAAKYYGANR
+26 KVSAGR
-37 NHKVSENLN
+37 NHLN
-46 ISAARI
+46 IHASRI
-52 DQNAFAISKSE
+52 DQNAFLVTKSE
-63 PSAYSVEGLKSFD
+63 PSTYSVEGLKSFD

-87 SLENNAFAVMA
+87 SLDNNAFAVMA

-110 DDGFSPSE
+110 DEGFSPSE
-118 MTDKEIVTVLDKI
+118 MTDFETVTVLDKI
-131 KATLVKSGVDIKGF
+131 KATLVKSGVNIDGF

-172 ETAIPAIK
+172 ETALPATL
-180 ENVTEITEALNMSE
+180 ENVTEISEALNVSKE
-194 ALTTPSDD
+194 LTIPSDD
-202 AKKYMINNDL
+202 AKKYMINNCP

-223 HSSNSDSS
+223 HSSSADTS
-231 ANRAQYYMDDTGY
+231 ANRASYYMDETGY
-244 VGKNPTDSDI
+244 VGKNPTDADI

-262 KSISDAGLDV
+262 KIISDAGLSV
-272 NEQTIYEAKW
+272 NEQTINEAKW

-293 NLEKLEDINN
+293 NLTNLENLES
-303 VSFPVDNETVAMS
+303 VSFPLDTETVALS
-316 AASALIEGKNAK
+316 AASALAEGKNAK
-328 EGILN
+328 DGLLS
-333 DPESIYQ
+333 DPESIHI
-340 KAAKFVDSLEI
+340 KAAKFVESL
-351 NDIAKRRILEE
+351 NFDDVAKRRILEE
-362 TRLILTVEAS
+362 TRLILTLEAS
-372 VSLLKKGIELDTSNL
+372 VSLLKKGINLDTKDL
-387 EKLVDELKEAE
+387 EKLVDDLKQAE
-398 KECYAPFLMDKDIN
+398 KESYAPFLMEND
-412 EIGEVDIKKYD
+412 EVDIKKYD

-428 KLDLFKQT
+428 KLDVFKQT
-436 VIAVEQIKTAPLS
+436 VIAIEHVKTAPLS
-449 VVGDIAFAEKTPTL
+449 VVGDVAFSEKTPTL
-463 NEAKELSVNRTKE
+463 NEVAELSNKAK
-476 YESASLSVSNDTG
+476 S
-489 YSAEFKKAE
+489 EFSKAE
-498 HSYETMMT
+498 RSYETMMT

-545 GYSGMEINE
+545 GYSGMEITE
-554 ANIEKAVKAEVAIE
+554 ANIEKAVKAEVAVE

-588 PLDTDIYELSDTLS
+588 PLDTDIYELSNELLS
-602 NEDEDT
+602 EDEDT
-608 ANIKYTEFLYKLE
+608 GNTKYTEFLYKLE

-626 TESEKVAFIGLYRLF
+626 TESEKTAFIGLYRLF

-652 GDVIKADEKL
+652 GDVIKADERL

-684 DSFGALEKLI
+684 DSFGTLEKLI

-714 EQYAKEGATEIKNAI
+714 KQYAKEEADEIRNII
-729 TKEEAI
+729 TKEEDI
-735 IKALESFD
+735 VRALENADS
-743 NPKSPVNIAAAD
+743 PKSPINMAAAN
-755 MLINSRSSI
+755 MLLNSRGTI

-776 RDNFDKEISELAE
+776 KDVFDKEINELAD
-789 SFDDEESAKN
+789 SFDDEDSVKN
-799 AISSFTKK
+799 AINSFTEK
-807 TEEIIK
+807 TQEIIK
-813 NKLQIA
+813 NKAQIA

-878 ETEETGKVSAEFD
+878 ETEETGRVSAEFD

-969 KSVQK
+969 KAVQK

>member
-1 MNININPNSKENTDG
+1 MNININPNSKENTEG
-16 MLEITGRLSD
+16 ILEIGSRAGIDKTSAG
-26 SNAAKYYGANR
+26 R
-37 NHKVSENLN
+37 NHLN
-46 ISAARI
+46 IHASRI
-52 DQNAFAISKSE
+52 DQNAFLVTKSE
-63 PSAYSVEGLKSFD
+63 PSTYSVEGLKSFD

-87 SLENNAFAVMA
+87 SLDNNAFAVMA

-110 DDGFSPSE
+110 DEGFSPSE
-118 MTDKEIVTVLDKI
+118 MTDSETVTVLDKI
-131 KATLVKSGVDIKGF
+131 KATLVKSGVNIDGF

-172 ETAIPAIK
+172 ETALPATL
-180 ENVTEITEALNMSE
+180 ENVTEISEALNVSGE
-194 ALTTPSDD
+194 LTIPSDD
-202 AKKYMINNDL
+202 AKKYMINNCP

-223 HSSNSDSS
+223 HSSS
-231 ANRAQYYMDDTGY
+231 ADTSTNRASYYMDETGY
-244 VGKNPTDSDI
+244 VGKNPTDADI

-262 KSISDAGLDV
+262 KIISDAGLSV
-272 NEQTIYEAKW
+272 NEQTINEAKW

-293 NLEKLEDINN
+293 NLTNLENLES
-303 VSFPVDNETVAMS
+303 VSFPLDTETVALS
-316 AASALIEGKNAK
+316 AASALAEGKNAK
-328 EGILN
+328 DGLLS
-333 DPESIYQ
+333 DPESIHI
-340 KAAKFVDSLEI
+340 KAAKFVESL
-351 NDIAKRRILEE
+351 NFDDVAKRRILEE
-362 TRLILTVEAS
+362 TRLILTLEAS
-372 VSLLKKGIELDTSNL
+372 VSLLKKGINLDTKDL
-387 EKLVDELKEAE
+387 EKLVDDLKQAE
-398 KECYAPFLMDKDIN
+398 KESYAPFLMDND
-412 EIGEVDIKKYD
+412 EVDIKKYD

-428 KLDLFKQT
+428 KLDVFKQT
-436 VIAVEQIKTAPLS
+436 VIAIEHVKTAPLS
-449 VVGDIAFAEKTPTL
+449 VVGDVAFSEKTPTL
-463 NEAKELSVNRTKE
+463 NEVAELSNKAK
-476 YESASLSVSNDTG
+476 S
-489 YSAEFKKAE
+489 EFSKAE
-498 HSYETMMT
+498 RSYETMMT

-545 GYSGMEINE
+545 GYSGMEITE
-554 ANIEKAVKAEVAIE
+554 ANIEKAVKAEVAVE

-588 PLDTDIYELSDTLS
+588 PLDTDIYELSNELLS
-602 NEDEDT
+602 EDEDT
-608 ANIKYTEFLYKLE
+608 GNTKYTEFLYKLE

-626 TESEKVAFIGLYRLF
+626 TESEKSAFIGLYRLF

-652 GDVIKADEKL
+652 GDVIKADAKL

-714 EQYAKEGATEIKNAI
+714 KQYAKEEADEIRNII

-735 IKALESFD
+735 VRALENADS
-743 NPKSPVNIAAAD
+743 PKSPINMAAAN
-755 MLINSRSSI
+755 MLLNSRGTI

-776 RDNFDKEISELAE
+776 KDVFDKEISELAD
-789 SFDDEESAKN
+789 SFDDEDSVKN
-799 AISSFTKK
+799 AINSFTEK
-807 TEEIIK
+807 TQEIIK
-813 NKLQIA
+813 NKAQIA

-878 ETEETGKVSAEFD
+878 ETEETGKVSAEFE

-969 KSVQK
+969 KAVQK

>member
-1 MNININPNSKENTDG
+1 MNININPNSKENTEG
-16 MLEITGRLSD
+16 MLEIGSRAGIDKTSAG
-26 SNAAKYYGANR
+26 R
-37 NHKVSENLN
+37 NHLN
-46 ISAARI
+46 IHASRI
-52 DQNAFAISKSE
+52 DQNAFLVTKSE
-63 PSAYSVEGLKSFD
+63 PSTYSVEGLKSFD

-110 DDGFSPSE
+110 DEGFSPSE
-118 MTDKEIVTVLDKI
+118 MTDKETVTVLDKI
-131 KATLVKSGVDIKGF
+131 KATLVKSGVNIDGF

-172 ETAIPAIK
+172 ETALPATI
-180 ENVTEITEALNMSE
+180 ENVTEISEALNVSGE
-194 ALTTPSDD
+194 LTIPSDD
-202 AKKYMINNDL
+202 AKKYMINNCP

-223 HSSNSDSS
+223 HSSSADTS
-231 ANRAQYYMDDTGY
+231 ANRASYYMDETGY
-244 VGKNPTDSDI
+244 VGKNPTDADI

-262 KSISDAGLDV
+262 KIISDAGLSV
-272 NEQTIYEAKW
+272 NEQTINEAKW

-293 NLEKLEDINN
+293 NLTNLENLES
-303 VSFPVDNETVAMS
+303 VSFPLNTETVALS
-316 AASALIEGKNAK
+316 AASALAEGKNAK
-328 EGILN
+328 DGLLS
-333 DPESIYQ
+333 DPESIHI
-340 KAAKFVDSLEI
+340 KAAKFVESL
-351 NDIAKRRILEE
+351 NFDDVAKRRILEE
-362 TRLILTVEAS
+362 TRLILTLEAS
-372 VSLLKKGIELDTSNL
+372 VSLLKKGINLDTKDL
-387 EKLVDELKEAE
+387 EKLVDDLKQAE
-398 KECYAPFLMDKDIN
+398 KESYAPFLMDND
-412 EIGEVDIKKYD
+412 EVDIKKYD

-428 KLDLFKQT
+428 KLDVFKQT
-436 VIAVEQIKTAPLS
+436 VIAIENVKTAPLS
-449 VVGDIAFAEKTPTL
+449 VVGDVAFSEKTPTL
-463 NEAKELSVNRTKE
+463 NEVAELSDKAK
-476 YESASLSVSNDTG
+476 S
-489 YSAEFKKAE
+489 EFSKAE
-498 HSYETMMT
+498 RSYETMMT

-545 GYSGMEINE
+545 GYSGMEITE
-554 ANIEKAVKAEVAIE
+554 ANIEKAVKAEAAVE

-588 PLDTDIYELSDTLS
+588 PLDTDIYELSNELLS
-602 NEDEDT
+602 EDEDT
-608 ANIKYTEFLYKLE
+608 GTTKYTEFLYKLE

-626 TESEKVAFIGLYRLF
+626 TESEKSAFIGLYRLF

-652 GDVIKADEKL
+652 GDVIKADAKL

-700 TDQILQGFKTKELN
+700 TDQILQGFRTKELN
-714 EQYAKEGATEIKNAI
+714 VQYAKEEANEIRNII

-735 IKALESFD
+735 VRALENADS
-743 NPKSPVNIAAAD
+743 PKSPINMAAAN
-755 MLINSRSSI
+755 MLLNSRGTI

-776 RDNFDKEISELAE
+776 KDVFDKEISELADN
-789 SFDDEESAKN
+789 FDDEDSVKN
-799 AISSFTKK
+799 AINSFTEK
-807 TEEIIK
+807 TQEIIK
-813 NKLQIA
+813 NKAQIA

-878 ETEETGKVSAEFD
+878 ETEETGKVSAEFE

-969 KSVQK
+969 KAVQK